1 MKQKHNLFSKTI
13 ALAMAILIAST
24 TLTGCSWF
32 SSRQDESSQEVVLEA
47 PEPDAQDPGEDIVDD
62 SEVTADEDPTI
73 QSDEEENVV
82 EEPDTTTTGSKP
94 DTTTTETTGTASGS
108 TTTTQTVVV
117 TTPQQTAAPTTTNK
131 TNSSSSSSS
140 SSNTSKTSSTTKPTG
155 TTSRQQSS
163 QNATAVYQPVGSK
176 PVEESAAKQLA
187 QPTGGAPTPK
197 KNTSY
202 PSARFSQKGTYSESK
217 VYQDG
222 YIDTGS
228 VTIANKTFVG
238 SLYIKVPSGTVTLK
252 NVDIQ
257 GTLYVHSGSDWVKL
271 YDVNASKLEVE
282 SKDTSRVF
290 ASRDTELSNVSIKS
304 ETILEEG
311 GLFSG
316 SRGFTNV
323 TVNAPK
329 GTTLTMKN
337 LALNLLTTR
346 SDCDVVYDDDT
357 IINYVYTYAP
367 TDLYGYG
374 QVNRLYCYS
383 DGVYYDAKPLY
394 IETGRGYAS
403 PSKRIYSGGSGSSDQ
418 TKKVTLYGIADQYLD
433 IGEKKI
439 VGIDHNGSSLKV
451 TTSNSSVAKVTYS
464 TAKSHITMTGV
475 KPGRATIKVTSSRT
489 GYESSTISFDIIV
502 RDNTTQTVQ
511 LSGISNKYMDEGD
524 VRYVNV
530 NTNASRITLTNSNS
544 RVAEVTA
551 DGFQL
556 KIRARNAGTTTVKV
570 TASRSGQISKSTTFK
585 VIVSGN
591 SSGSEDKVII
601 RKISDQIMNRGSER
615 IINVNTDGSSIKA
628 TSSNTSVARVST
640 RRDDTLVIEAVGTG
654 TARIT
659 VTASRRG
666 YRDATTSFYV
676 DVNGKTISAPTV
688 YMNYPN
694 GASYTNGSWSNQNI
708 TFNLTGYSSGRTAY
722 SYERP
727 AGGSSSQW
735 GNRRELANGTLTI
748 SAEGQKDYYFFTRGS
763 SGDSEATRVY
773 TVRIDKTNPVIN
785 SISAPN
791 NTLSLRVSDALSGVA
806 NVVVLDSNNT
816 RYTPV
821 YANGTYTFTPA
832 AAGNY
837 RAVVTDY
844 AGNSVTSNTYSMPG
858 TTQPDTTPPVITI
871 DSTTTAPQTWQR
883 NSFDVKFSV
892 SDSGKLKSVT
902 ADRGRLTQQTDGSY
916 ILSLDEEGQN
926 TYTITAEDESGN
938 KQTAQITYYLD
949 ETNPVIG
956 EPTVDK
962 NNEVTFTVTDRLSG
976 VVANSI
982 AAVNKSNDNDK
993 PPVTH
998 TTGDSYTFTGT
1009 AGAEYNITAMDG
1021 AGNTAQASVSIPQ
1034 DTTTTPQPPAQGTIT
1049 LSKIS
1054 VSDESGIAQSKT
1066 ISFQIEQN
1074 LQPGETLNVTV
1085 QKQGGAQLN
1094 AAATQSG
1101 NSTNYSVEVSEDG
1114 TYEVTATISKDNV
1127 VLDTK
1132 KESISV
1138 AGIDNEKPV
1147 IAVTKN
1153 EDNVVEFTVKD
1164 MNATTATFDGSA
1176 VTLKADA
1183 TPQGLV
1189 YTGTVASAAAGEHT
1203 ITATDAAGNT
1213 ATQQVTVTEK
1223 QQAPTVTVPS
1233 NTVSSADGQTATTTI
1248 TVDPHG
1254 SSVSAVE
1261 PKESGA
1267 QVTRT
1272 AENQYQFTATANG
1285 SYTVEV
1291 TTADN
1296 LSASVALQVTG
1307 IEEKTNEPPVIQLGE
1322 QQLNAAMTEVTI
1334 PVTVSDPDG
1343 NAANVKLTASGGSL
1357 TGEGGSYTF
1366 TATANGSY
1374 TFTAVDKDGN
1384 QATANAYVEKII
1396 GNIAPAIRAG
1406 QPQVSAG
1413 TATAAITA
1421 DPNGGAAITSVTG
1434 SEGCTVAPQGD
1445 GSYLL
1450 TTSANGTYT
1459 VTATN
1464 ALGKTAQTT
1473 VTVSGIDS
1481 TPPVIGE
1488 PTVSYSEDRK
1498 TATVSLS
1505 VTDEGG
1511 VASVTFAGIEMSAS
1525 GGSYQASVS
1534 QNGSYTVVAVDQA
1547 GNQQSATVQ
1556 VSGIDLT
1563 PPSIQVT
1570 SANNSWQK
1578 SQTVTFSVTDE
1589 NSGVSAVQ
1597 VTRDGAPVAYTESS
1611 GYQFIA
1617 SANGTYVIAATDKAG
1632 NQSTQSVTIT
1642 MVDATAPAA
1651 PSLTNGGKPVNAY
1664 NGKEDSVYK
1673 TDATSFAVSYQKA
1686 AEGESP
1692 VTVKAKVDSGEYTAL
1707 SADAPKVT
1715 LTAGPHTV
1723 KIKTVDAAGNE
1734 SAEVTYQISVQS
1746 KQASE
1751 QTGAEEPETS
1761 DKQQAETQEQPKEKQ
1776 PAESFADPL
1785 PQE

>member
-117 TTPQQTAAPTTTNK
+117 TTPQQTAAPTNTNK
-131 TNSSSSSSS
+131 TNSSSS
-140 SSNTSKTSSTTKPTG
+140 SSNTSKTSSTTKPIG
-155 TTSRQQSS
+155 TTSRQQCS
-163 QNATAVYQPVGSK
+163 QTGTAVYQPVGSQ
-176 PVEESAAKQLA
+176 PAAESAAQQLA

-311 GLFSG
+311 GMFSN

-374 QVNRLYCYS
+374 QINRLYCYS

-394 IETGRGYAS
+394 IETGRGYAT

-418 TKKVTLYGIADQYLD
+418 TKKVTLYDIANQYLD

-439 VGIDHNGSSLKV
+439 VGIDHNGSSLRV
-451 TTSNSSVAKVTYS
+451 TTSNASVAKVTYS

-502 RDNTTQTVQ
+502 RDDTTQTVQ

-615 IINVNTDGSSIKA
+615 IINVYTDGSSIKA
-628 TSSNTSVARVST
+628 SSSNTSVARVST
-640 RRDDTLVIEAVGTG
+640 RRDDTLIIEAVGTG

-708 TFNLTGYSSGRTAY
+708 TFTLTGYSSGRTAY

-748 SAEGQKDYYFFTRGS
+748 NAEGQKDYYFFTRGS
-763 SGDSEATRVY
+763 AGDSEATRVY
-773 TVRIDKTNPVIN
+773 TVRIDKTKP
-785 SISAPN
+785 SITETSASG
-791 NTLSLRVSDALSGVA
+791 NTLSFKVSDSLSGVA
-806 NVVVLDSNNT
+806 SVVVKNAANT
-816 RYTPV
+816 SYTPTLT
-821 YANGTYTFTPA
+821 NGTYTFSPTD
-832 AAGNY
+832 AG
-837 RAVVTDY
+837 
-844 AGNSVTSNTYSMPG
+844 
-858 TTQPDTTPPVITI
+858 
-871 DSTTTAPQTWQR
+871 
-883 NSFDVKFSV
+883 
-892 SDSGKLKSVT
+892 
-902 ADRGRLTQQTDGSY
+902 
-916 ILSLDEEGQN
+916 E
-926 TYTITAEDESGN
+926 YT
-938 KQTAQITYYLD
+938 
-949 ETNPVIG
+949 V
-956 EPTVDK
+956 
-962 NNEVTFTVTDRLSG
+962 FVTDRAGNTAQSGPYSLSG
-976 VVANSI
+976 TSKPDTEKPAITLEKVNQEGWHKAAPTVKFKVTDNSAIKEVKVNNTVLTIGADGFYAFSANEEGNPSSYQI
-982 AAVNKSNDNDK
+982 TATDASGNTVTQTVTIYLDMTVPEIEAKVDDNVKTKVIITTNDNLSGIAK
-993 PPVTH
+993 VEATAPNETPVEATKQS
-998 TTGDSYTFTGT
+998 GDSYTFTGE
-1009 AGAEYNITAMDG
+1009 AGKTYIVSVMDG
-1021 AGNTAQASVSIPQ
+1021 AGNIAQTSVSIPPEEST
-1034 DTTTTPQPPAQGTIT
+1034 DPQPPASERIT
-1049 LSKIS
+1049 LSEIS
-1054 VSDESGIAQSKT
+1054 VSNESGIAKSKT
-1066 ISFQIEQN
+1066 LSFQIEQN
-1074 LQPGETLNVTV
+1074 LQAGETLNVTV

-1101 NSTNYSVEVSEDG
+1101 NKTSYSVEVSENG
-1114 TYEVTATISKDNV
+1114 IYEVTATISKDNV
-1127 VLDTK
+1127 VLDTE

-1147 IAVTKN
+1147 ISSVEQTQEEGGARISFKVTDANAVDVLFEGT
-1153 EDNVVEFTVKD
+1153 TIAA
-1164 MNATTATFDGSA
+1164 NADGSYS
-1176 VTLKADA
+1176 VTEI
-1183 TPQGLV
+1183 P
-1189 YTGTVASAAAGEHT
+1189 AGDYT

-1213 ATQQVTVTEK
+1213 ATQKVTVTEK

-1267 QVTRT
+1267 RVTRT

-1343 NAANVKLTASGGSL
+1343 SAADVKLTASGGSL

-1374 TFTAVDKDGN
+1374 TFTAADKDGS

-1413 TATAAITA
+1413 TATAAISA

-1464 ALGKTAQTT
+1464 ELGKTAQTT
-1473 VTVSGIDS
+1473 VTVSGIDN
-1481 TPPVIGE
+1481 TPPAIGE

-1547 GNQQSATVQ
+1547 GNQQSRTVQ

-1563 PPSIQVT
+1563 PPSIQVM
-1570 SANNSWQK
+1570 SANNTWQK

-1589 NSGVSAVQ
+1589 NSGVSTVQ
-1597 VTRDGAPVAYTESS
+1597 VTKDGAPVAYTESS
-1611 GYQFIA
+1611 GYQFVA
-1617 SANGTYVIAATDKAG
+1617 AANGTYVIAATDKAG

-1651 PSLTNGGKPVNAY
+1651 PKLTNGNSAINPYNTKP
-1664 NGKEDSVYK
+1664 DSVYK

-1686 AEGESP
+1686 VEGESP
-1692 VTVKAKVDSGEYTAL
+1692 VTVKAKMDSGEYTAL

-1715 LTAGPHTV
+1715 LTAGTHTV

-1751 QTGAEEPETS
+1751 QTGTEKPETS
-1761 DKQQAETQEQPKEKQ
+1761 DKQQEETQEQPKEKQ
-1776 PAESFADPL
+1776 SAESFADPL

>member
-117 TTPQQTAAPTTTNK
+117 TTPQQTAAPTNTNK
-131 TNSSSSSSS
+131 TNSSSS

-163 QNATAVYQPVGSK
+163 QNTTAVYQPVGSK
-176 PVEESAAKQLA
+176 PVEKSAAKQLA

-282 SKDTSRVF
+282 SEDTSRVF

-311 GLFSG
+311 GMFSG

-329 GTTLTMKN
+329 GTTLTMRN

-374 QVNRLYCYS
+374 QINRLYCYS

-394 IETGRGYAS
+394 IETGRGYAT

-418 TKKVTLYGIADQYLD
+418 TKKVTLYDIANQYLD

-439 VGIDHNGSSLKV
+439 VGIDHNGSSLRV

-694 GASYTNGSWSNQNI
+694 GASYTNGSWTNQNV
-708 TFNLTGYSSGRTAY
+708 TFTLTGYSSGRTAY

-735 GNRRELANGTLTI
+735 GNRRELPDGILTI
-748 SAEGQKDYYFFTRGS
+748 RDEGQKDYYFFTRGS
-763 SGDSEATRVY
+763 AGDSEATGVY
-773 TVRIDKTNPVIN
+773 TVRIDKTKP
-785 SISAPN
+785 SITETSASG
-791 NTLSLRVSDALSGVA
+791 NTLSFKVSDSLSGVA
-806 NVVVLDSNNT
+806 SVVVKNAANT
-816 RYTPV
+816 SYTPTLT
-821 YANGTYTFTPA
+821 NGTYTFSPTD
-832 AAGNY
+832 AG
-837 RAVVTDY
+837 
-844 AGNSVTSNTYSMPG
+844 
-858 TTQPDTTPPVITI
+858 
-871 DSTTTAPQTWQR
+871 
-883 NSFDVKFSV
+883 
-892 SDSGKLKSVT
+892 
-902 ADRGRLTQQTDGSY
+902 
-916 ILSLDEEGQN
+916 E
-926 TYTITAEDESGN
+926 YT
-938 KQTAQITYYLD
+938 
-949 ETNPVIG
+949 V
-956 EPTVDK
+956 
-962 NNEVTFTVTDRLSG
+962 FVTDRAGNTAQSGPYSLSG
-976 VVANSI
+976 TSKPDTEKPAITLEKVNQEGWHKAAPTVKFKVTDNSAIKEVKVNNTVLTIGADGFYAFSANEEGNPSSYQI
-982 AAVNKSNDNDK
+982 TATDASGNTVTQTVTIYLDMTVPEIEAKVDDNVKTKVIITTNDNLSGIAK
-993 PPVTH
+993 VEATAPNETPVEATKQS
-998 TTGDSYTFTGT
+998 GDSYTFTGE
-1009 AGAEYNITAMDG
+1009 AGKTYIVSVMDG
-1021 AGNTAQASVSIPQ
+1021 AGNIAQTSVSIPPEEST
-1034 DTTTTPQPPAQGTIT
+1034 DPQPPASERIT
-1049 LSKIS
+1049 LSEIS
-1054 VSDESGIAQSKT
+1054 VSNESGIAKSKT
-1066 ISFQIEQN
+1066 LSFQIEQN
-1074 LQPGETLNVTV
+1074 LQAGETLNVTV

-1101 NSTNYSVEVSEDG
+1101 NKTSYSVEVSENG
-1114 TYEVTATISKDNV
+1114 IYEVTATISKDNV

-1138 AGIDNEKPV
+1138 TGIDNEKPV
-1147 IAVTKN
+1147 IDSVNQTEEATGARISFKVTDANAV
-1153 EDNVVEFTVKD
+1153 NVLFEGTTIAA
-1164 MNATTATFDGSA
+1164 NADGSYS
-1176 VTLKADA
+1176 VTGIPAGD
-1183 TPQGLV
+1183 
-1189 YTGTVASAAAGEHT
+1189 YTIA
-1203 ITATDAAGNT
+1203 ATDVAGNT
-1213 ATQQVTVTEK
+1213 ATQKVTVTEK

-1267 QVTRT
+1267 RVTRT

-1322 QQLNAAMTEVTI
+1322 QQLDAAMTEVTI
-1334 PVTVSDPDG
+1334 PVTASDPDG
-1343 NAANVKLTASGGSL
+1343 SAADVKLTASGGSL

-1563 PPSIQVT
+1563 PPSIQVM
-1570 SANNSWQK
+1570 SANNTWQK

-1611 GYQFIA
+1611 GYQFVA
-1617 SANGTYVIAATDKAG
+1617 AANGTYVIAATDKAG

-1642 MVDATAPAA
+1642 MVDATVPAA
-1651 PSLTNGGKPVNAY
+1651 PLLTNGGKPVNAY
-1664 NGKEDSVYK
+1664 NGKADSVYK
-1673 TDATSFAVSYQKA
+1673 TDATSFAISYQKA
-1686 AEGESP
+1686 VEGESP

-1715 LTAGPHTV
+1715 LTAGTHTV

-1734 SAEVTYQISVQS
+1734 SAEVTYQISVQT

-1751 QTGAEEPETS
+1751 QTGTEKPETF
-1761 DKQQAETQEQPKEKQ
+1761 DKQQEETQEQPKEKQ
-1776 PAESFADPL
+1776 SAESFADPL

>member
-94 DTTTTETTGTASGS
+94 DTTTTGTTGTASGS

-117 TTPQQTAAPTTTNK
+117 TTPQQTAAPTNTNK
-131 TNSSSSSSS
+131 TNS

-311 GLFSG
+311 GLFSN

-329 GTTLTMKN
+329 GTTLTMRN

-374 QVNRLYCYS
+374 QINRLYCYS

-394 IETGRGYAS
+394 IETGRGYAT

-418 TKKVTLYGIADQYLD
+418 TKKVTLYDISNQYLD

-439 VGIDHNGSSLKV
+439 VGIDHNGSSLRV
-451 TTSNSSVAKVTYS
+451 TTSNASVAKVTYS

-615 IINVNTDGSSIKA
+615 IINVYTDGSSIKA
-628 TSSNTSVARVST
+628 SSSNSSVARVST

-883 NSFDVKFSV
+883 ASFDVKFSV

-902 ADRGRLTQQTDGSY
+902 ADRGTLTQQTDGSY
-916 ILSLDEEGQN
+916 ILSLDEEGKN
-926 TYTITAEDESGN
+926 IYTVTAEDESGN

-949 ETNPVIG
+949 ETNPEINYNVNK
-956 EPTVDK
+956 ESKLV
-962 NNEVTFTVTDRLSG
+962 TVTVADRLSG
-976 VVANSI
+976 INS
-982 AAVNKSNDNDK
+982 VK
-993 PPVTH
+993 VTESGADVQLQNPS
-998 TTGDSYTFTGT
+998 TNIYTFTGE
-1009 AGAEYNITAMDG
+1009 AGKTYMVTAMDG
-1021 AGNTAQASVSIPQ
+1021 AGNTTQKDVQIPQ
-1034 DTTTTPQPPAQGTIT
+1034 DTTTTQQPPAQGTIT

-1054 VSDESGIAQSKT
+1054 VSDPDGIAQSKT

-1101 NSTNYSVEVSEDG
+1101 NSTNYSVEVSENG

-1132 KESISV
+1132 KESIPV

-1147 IAVTKN
+1147 IDSIEQTEEK
-1153 EDNVVEFTVKD
+1153 
-1164 MNATTATFDGSA
+1164 DGSKISFKVTDANA
-1176 VTLKADA
+1176 VNVLFNGTTIAANAD
-1183 TPQGLV
+1183 GSYSV
-1189 YTGTVASAAAGEHT
+1189 TGIPAGDYI

-1213 ATQQVTVTEK
+1213 ATQKVTVTEK

-1307 IEEKTNEPPVIQLGE
+1307 IQEKTNEPPVIQLGE

-1334 PVTVSDPDG
+1334 PVTASDPDG
-1343 NAANVKLTASGGSL
+1343 SAADVKLTASGGTL

-1406 QPQVSAG
+1406 QPQVSSG
-1413 TATAAITA
+1413 TATAAISA

-1464 ALGKTAQTT
+1464 ELGKTAQTT

-1481 TPPVIGE
+1481 TPPAIGE
-1488 PTVSYSEDRK
+1488 PTVSYSKDRK

-1525 GGSYQASVS
+1525 GGSYQALVS

-1570 SANNSWQK
+1570 SANDTWQK

-1651 PSLTNGGKPVNAY
+1651 PKLTNGNSAINPYNTKP
-1664 NGKEDSVYK
+1664 DSVYK

-1715 LTAGPHTV
+1715 LTAGTHTV

-1734 SAEVTYQISVQS
+1734 SAEVTYQISVQT
-1746 KQASE
+1746 KQAE
-1751 QTGAEEPETS
+1751 GEKPETGLPETEKPETL
-1761 DKQQAETQEQPKEKQ
+1761 DQQSSGETQDQGKEKQ
-1776 PAESFADPL
+1776 SAESFADPL

>member
-94 DTTTTETTGTASGS
+94 DTTTTGTTGTASGS

-117 TTPQQTAAPTTTNK
+117 TTPQQTAAPTNTNK
-131 TNSSSSSSS
+131 TNS

-163 QNATAVYQPVGSK
+163 QNTTAVYQPVGSK

-311 GLFSG
+311 GLFSN

-329 GTTLTMKN
+329 GTTLTMRN

-374 QVNRLYCYS
+374 QINRLYCYS

-394 IETGRGYAS
+394 IETGRGYAT

-418 TKKVTLYGIADQYLD
+418 TKKVTLYDIANQYLD

-439 VGIDHNGSSLKV
+439 VGIDHNGSSLRV
-451 TTSNSSVAKVTYS
+451 TTSNASVAKVTYS

-502 RDNTTQTVQ
+502 RDDTTQTVQ

-530 NTNASRITLTNSNS
+530 NTNASSITLTNSNS

-601 RKISDQIMNRGSER
+601 RKISDQIMNRGNER

-628 TSSNTSVARVST
+628 TSSNSSVARVST

-708 TFNLTGYSSGRTAY
+708 TFTLTGYSSGRTAY

-735 GNRRELANGTLTI
+735 GSRRELANGTLTI

-763 SGDSEATRVY
+763 SGDSEATGVY

-858 TTQPDTTPPVITI
+858 TTQPDTDKPVITLESVNQSSWHK
-871 DSTTTAPQTWQR
+871 DAPI
-883 NSFDVKFSV
+883 VKFKVTDNGAIKEVKVNNTTLTVGADGFYAFSANEEGNPASYQITATDANGNTATQQV
-892 SDSGKLKSVT
+892 TIYLDMTVPTVTAKVDDNNQTKVIITATDTLSSIAKVEANATDGTPASVT
-902 ADRGRLTQQTDGSY
+902 KETNG
-916 ILSLDEEGQN
+916 
-926 TYTITAEDESGN
+926 TYTFI
-938 KQTAQITYYLD
+938 
-949 ETNPVIG
+949 
-956 EPTVDK
+956 
-962 NNEVTFTVTDRLSG
+962 
-976 VVANSI
+976 
-982 AAVNKSNDNDK
+982 
-993 PPVTH
+993 
-998 TTGDSYTFTGT
+998 GT

-1132 KESISV
+1132 KESIPV

-1147 IAVTKN
+1147 ITVTKN
-1153 EDNVVEFTVKD
+1153 EDGAVEFTVKD

-1176 VTLKADA
+1176 VTLKTDA
-1183 TPQGLV
+1183 TSQGLV

-1307 IEEKTNEPPVIQLGE
+1307 IQEKTNEPPVIQLGE

-1334 PVTVSDPDG
+1334 PVTASDPDG
-1343 NAANVKLTASGGSL
+1343 SAADVKLTASGGTL

-1534 QNGSYTVVAVDQA
+1534 QNGSYTVVAVDQV

-1563 PPSIQVT
+1563 PPSIQVM
-1570 SANNSWQK
+1570 SANNTWQK

-1597 VTRDGAPVAYTESS
+1597 VTKDGAPVAYTESS
-1611 GYQFIA
+1611 GYQFVA
-1617 SANGTYVIAATDKAG
+1617 AANGTYVIAATDKAG

-1651 PSLTNGGKPVNAY
+1651 PLLTNGGKPVNAY
-1664 NGKEDSVYK
+1664 NGKADSVYK

-1715 LTAGPHTV
+1715 LTAGTHTV

-1734 SAEVTYQISVQS
+1734 SAEVTYQISVQT

-1751 QTGAEEPETS
+1751 QTGTEKPETF
-1761 DKQQAETQEQPKEKQ
+1761 DKQQEETQEQPKEKQ
-1776 PAESFADPL
+1776 SAESFADPL

>member
-117 TTPQQTAAPTTTNK
+117 TTPQQTAAPTNTNK
-131 TNSSSSSSS
+131 TNSSSS

-163 QNATAVYQPVGSK
+163 QNTTAVYQPVGSK
-176 PVEESAAKQLA
+176 PVEKSAAKQLA

-282 SKDTSRVF
+282 SEDTSRVF

-311 GLFSG
+311 GLFSN

-357 IINYVYTYAP
+357 IINYVYNYAP

-374 QVNRLYCYS
+374 QINRLYCYS

-394 IETGRGYAS
+394 IETGRGYAT

-418 TKKVTLYGIADQYLD
+418 TKKVTLYDIANQYLD

-439 VGIDHNGSSLKV
+439 VGIDHNGSSLRV
-451 TTSNSSVAKVTYS
+451 TTSNASVAKVTYS

-615 IINVNTDGSSIKA
+615 IINVYTDGSSIKA
-628 TSSNTSVARVST
+628 SSSNSSVARVST
-640 RRDDTLVIEAVGTG
+640 RRDDTLIIEAVGTG

-708 TFNLTGYSSGRTAY
+708 TFTLTGYSSGRTAY

-763 SGDSEATRVY
+763 AGDSEATRVY
-773 TVRIDKTNPVIN
+773 TVRIDKTKPVID
-785 SISAPN
+785 SASVQN

-858 TTQPDTTPPVITI
+858 TTQPDTDKPVITLESVNQSSWHKDAPI
-871 DSTTTAPQTWQR
+871 VKFKVTDNSAIKEVKVNNTVLTIGADGFYAFSANEEGNPSSYQITATDASGNTATQTVTIYLDMTVPEIEAKVDDNVKTKVIITTNDNLSGIAKVEATAPNETPVEATKQ
-883 NSFDVKFSV
+883 
-892 SDSGKLKSVT
+892 SGDT
-902 ADRGRLTQQTDGSY
+902 
-916 ILSLDEEGQN
+916 
-926 TYTITAEDESGN
+926 
-938 KQTAQITYYLD
+938 
-949 ETNPVIG
+949 
-956 EPTVDK
+956 
-962 NNEVTFTVTDRLSG
+962 
-976 VVANSI
+976 
-982 AAVNKSNDNDK
+982 
-993 PPVTH
+993 
-998 TTGDSYTFTGT
+998 YTFTGT
-1009 AGAEYNITAMDG
+1009 AGAEYSITVMDG
-1021 AGNTAQASVSIPQ
+1021 AGNIAQTSVSIPPEEST
-1034 DTTTTPQPPAQGTIT
+1034 DPQPPASERIT
-1049 LSKIS
+1049 LSEIS
-1054 VSDESGIAQSKT
+1054 VSNESGIAQSKT

-1101 NSTNYSVEVSEDG
+1101 NMTNYSVEVSENG

-1132 KESISV
+1132 KESVSV
-1138 AGIDNEKPV
+1138 TGIDNEKPV
-1147 IAVTKN
+1147 ISSVEQTQEEGGARISFKVTDANAV
-1153 EDNVVEFTVKD
+1153 NVLFEGTTIAA
-1164 MNATTATFDGSA
+1164 NADGSYS
-1176 VTLKADA
+1176 VTGI
-1183 TPQGLV
+1183 P
-1189 YTGTVASAAAGEHT
+1189 AGDYT

-1213 ATQQVTVTEK
+1213 ATQQVTIAEK
-1223 QQAPTVTVPS
+1223 QQPPTVTVPS

-1307 IEEKTNEPPVIQLGE
+1307 IQEKTNEPPVIQLGE
-1322 QQLNAAMTEVTI
+1322 QQLNAAMTEVAI

-1343 NAANVKLTASGGSL
+1343 SAADVKLTASGGSL

-1570 SANNSWQK
+1570 SANDTWQK

-1611 GYQFIA
+1611 GYQFVA
-1617 SANGTYVIAATDKAG
+1617 AANGTYVIAATDKAG

-1715 LTAGPHTV
+1715 LTAGTHTV

-1734 SAEVTYQISVQS
+1734 SAEVTYQISVQT

-1751 QTGAEEPETS
+1751 QTGTEKPETS
-1761 DKQQAETQEQPKEKQ
+1761 DKQQEETQEQPKEKQ
-1776 PAESFADPL
+1776 SAESFADPL

>member
-117 TTPQQTAAPTTTNK
+117 TTPQQTAAPTNTNK
-131 TNSSSSSSS
+131 TNSSSS

-163 QNATAVYQPVGSK
+163 QNTTAVYQPVGSK
-176 PVEESAAKQLA
+176 PVEKSAAKQLA

-311 GLFSG
+311 GMFSN

-357 IINYVYTYAP
+357 IINYVYTYSP

-374 QVNRLYCYS
+374 QINRLYCYS

-403 PSKRIYSGGSGSSDQ
+403 PSKRVYSNGSGSGSSSQ

-439 VGIDHNGSSLKV
+439 VGIDHNGSSLRV
-451 TTSNSSVAKVTYS
+451 TTSNASVAKVTYS

-615 IINVNTDGSSIKA
+615 IINVYTDGSSIKA
-628 TSSNTSVARVST
+628 SSSNTSVARVST
-640 RRDDTLVIEAVGTG
+640 RRDDTLIIEAVGTG

-708 TFNLTGYSSGRTAY
+708 TFTLTGYSSGRTAY

-735 GNRRELANGTLTI
+735 GSRRELANGTLTI

-763 SGDSEATRVY
+763 AGDSEATRVY
-773 TVRIDKTNPVIN
+773 TVRIDKTKPVID
-785 SISAPN
+785 SASVQN

-844 AGNSVTSNTYSMPG
+844 AGNSVTIGPYSLQNPG
-858 TTQPDTTPPVITI
+858 NPDHTPPVINI
-871 DSTTTAPQTWQR
+871 SQNVDQTKWQKA
-883 NSFDVKFSV
+883 DGEVKFTV
-892 SDSGKLKSVT
+892 TDSSPIQSVT
-902 ADRGRLTQQTDGSY
+902 VDQGNLKQEEDGSY
-916 ILSLDEEGQN
+916 TLKLSLEGKN
-926 TYTITAEDESGN
+926 VYTIKATDAIDNYAVTS
-938 KQTAQITYYLD
+938 ITYYLD
-949 ETNPVIG
+949 KTNPAIG
-956 EPTVDK
+956 EMAVDE
-962 NNEVTFTVTDRLSG
+962 NEVTFTVTDSLSG
-976 VVANSI
+976 IVTNSI
-982 AAVNKSNDNDK
+982 TAVNKADSNDKKD
-993 PPVTH
+993 VTS
-998 TTGDSYTFTGT
+998 TTGDRYTFTGE
-1009 AGAEYNITAMDG
+1009 AGKTYMVTAMDG

-1034 DTTTTPQPPAQGTIT
+1034 DTTTTPQLPAQGTIA

-1085 QKQGGAQLN
+1085 QKQGGAKLN

-1101 NSTNYSVEVSEDG
+1101 NSTNYSVEVSENG

-1127 VLDTK
+1127 VLDTE
-1132 KESISV
+1132 KESVSV

-1147 IAVTKN
+1147 ISSVEQTQEEGGARISFKVTDANAV
-1153 EDNVVEFTVKD
+1153 NVLFEGTTIAA
-1164 MNATTATFDGSA
+1164 NADGSYS
-1176 VTLKADA
+1176 VTGI
-1183 TPQGLV
+1183 P
-1189 YTGTVASAAAGEHT
+1189 AGDYT

-1213 ATQQVTVTEK
+1213 ATQQVTVAEK
-1223 QQAPTVTVPS
+1223 QQPPTVTVPS

-1307 IEEKTNEPPVIQLGE
+1307 IQEKTNEPPVIQLGE
-1322 QQLNAAMTEVTI
+1322 QQLDAAMTEVAI

-1343 NAANVKLTASGGSL
+1343 NAADVKLTASGGTL

-1473 VTVSGIDS
+1473 VTVSGIDN
-1481 TPPVIGE
+1481 TPPAIGE

-1534 QNGSYTVVAVDQA
+1534 KNGSYIVVAVDQA

-1570 SANNSWQK
+1570 SANNTWQK

-1589 NSGVSAVQ
+1589 NSGVSTVQ
-1597 VTRDGAPVAYTESS
+1597 VTKDGAPVAYTESS

-1651 PSLTNGGKPVNAY
+1651 PKLTNGNSAINPYNTKP
-1664 NGKEDSVYK
+1664 DSVYK
-1673 TDATSFAVSYQKA
+1673 TDATSFAISYQKA
-1686 AEGESP
+1686 VEGESP

-1715 LTAGPHTV
+1715 LTAGTHTV

-1734 SAEVTYQISVQS
+1734 SAEVTYQISVQT

-1751 QTGAEEPETS
+1751 QTGTEKPETS
-1761 DKQQAETQEQPKEKQ
+1761 DKQQEETQEQPKEKQ
-1776 PAESFADPL
+1776 PADSFADPL

>member
-94 DTTTTETTGTASGS
+94 DTTTTGTTGTASGS

-117 TTPQQTAAPTTTNK
+117 TTPQQTAAPTNTNK
-131 TNSSSSSSS
+131 TNS

-163 QNATAVYQPVGSK
+163 QNTTAVYQPVGSK
-176 PVEESAAKQLA
+176 PVEKSAAKQLA

-311 GLFSG
+311 GMFSG

-329 GTTLTMKN
+329 GTTLTMRN

-374 QVNRLYCYS
+374 QINRLYCYS
-383 DGVYYDAKPLY
+383 NGVYYDAKPLY
-394 IETGRGYAS
+394 IETGRGYAT

-418 TKKVTLYGIADQYLD
+418 TKKVTLYDIANQYLD

-439 VGIDHNGSSLKV
+439 VGIDHNGSSLRV
-451 TTSNSSVAKVTYS
+451 TTSNASVAKVTYS

-615 IINVNTDGSSIKA
+615 IINVYTDGSSIKA
-628 TSSNTSVARVST
+628 SSSNTSVARVST
-640 RRDDTLVIEAVGTG
+640 RRDDTLIIEAVGTG

-708 TFNLTGYSSGRTAY
+708 TFTLTGYSSGRTAY

-763 SGDSEATRVY
+763 AGDSEATRVY
-773 TVRIDKTNPVIN
+773 TVRIDKTKPVID
-785 SISAPN
+785 SASVQN

-883 NSFDVKFSV
+883 ASFDVKFSV

-949 ETNPVIG
+949 ETNPEINYNVNK
-956 EPTVDK
+956 ESKLV
-962 NNEVTFTVTDRLSG
+962 TVTVADRLSG
-976 VVANSI
+976 INS
-982 AAVNKSNDNDK
+982 VK
-993 PPVTH
+993 VTESGADVQLQNPS
-998 TTGDSYTFTGT
+998 TNIYTFTGE
-1009 AGAEYNITAMDG
+1009 AGKTYMVTAMDG
-1021 AGNTAQASVSIPQ
+1021 AGNTTQKDVQIPQ

-1054 VSDESGIAQSKT
+1054 VSDPDGIAKSKT

-1101 NSTNYSVEVSEDG
+1101 NSTNYSVEVSENG

-1138 AGIDNEKPV
+1138 TGIDNEKPV
-1147 IAVTKN
+1147 IDSIEQTEEK
-1153 EDNVVEFTVKD
+1153 
-1164 MNATTATFDGSA
+1164 DGSKISFKVTDANA
-1176 VTLKADA
+1176 VNVLFNGTTIAANAD
-1183 TPQGLV
+1183 GSYSV
-1189 YTGTVASAAAGEHT
+1189 TGIPAGDYT

-1213 ATQQVTVTEK
+1213 ATQQVTVAEK

-1343 NAANVKLTASGGSL
+1343 NAADVKLTASGGSL

-1563 PPSIQVT
+1563 PPSIQVM
-1570 SANNSWQK
+1570 SANNTWQK

-1589 NSGVSAVQ
+1589 NSGVSTVQ
-1597 VTRDGAPVAYTESS
+1597 VTKDGAPVAYTESS
-1611 GYQFIA
+1611 GYQFVA
-1617 SANGTYVIAATDKAG
+1617 AANGTYVIAATDKAG

-1715 LTAGPHTV
+1715 LTAGTHTV

-1734 SAEVTYQISVQS
+1734 SAEVTYQISVQT

-1751 QTGAEEPETS
+1751 QTGTEKPETS
-1761 DKQQAETQEQPKEKQ
+1761 DKQQEETQEQPKEKQ
-1776 PAESFADPL
+1776 SAESFADPL

>member
-94 DTTTTETTGTASGS
+94 ETTTTGTTGTASGS

-117 TTPQQTAAPTTTNK
+117 TTPQQTAAPTNTNK
-131 TNSSSSSSS
+131 TNS

-163 QNATAVYQPVGSK
+163 QNTTAVYQPVGSK
-176 PVEESAAKQLA
+176 PVEKSAAKQLA

-311 GLFSG
+311 GMFSG

-329 GTTLTMKN
+329 GTTLTMRN

-374 QVNRLYCYS
+374 QINRLYCYS
-383 DGVYYDAKPLY
+383 NGVYYDAKPLY
-394 IETGRGYAS
+394 IETGRGYAT

-418 TKKVTLYGIADQYLD
+418 TKKVTLYDIANQYLD

-439 VGIDHNGSSLKV
+439 VGIDHNGSSLRV
-451 TTSNSSVAKVTYS
+451 TTSNASVAKVTYS

-502 RDNTTQTVQ
+502 RDDTTQTVQ

-585 VIVSGN
+585 VIVSGD

-601 RKISDQIMNRGSER
+601 RRISDQIMNRGSER

-628 TSSNTSVARVST
+628 SSSNTSVARVST
-640 RRDDTLVIEAVGTG
+640 RRDDTVIIEAVGTG

-666 YRDATTSFYV
+666 YRDAITSFYV

-688 YMNYPN
+688 YMNYQ
-694 GASYTNGSWSNQNI
+694 GGGSYPEGSWTNQNV
-708 TFNLTGYSSGRTAY
+708 TFTLTGYSSGRTAY

-735 GNRRELANGTLTI
+735 GNRRELPDGILTI
-748 SAEGQKDYYFFTRGS
+748 RDEGQKDYYFFTRGS
-763 SGDSEATRVY
+763 AGDSEATGVY
-773 TVRIDKTNPVIN
+773 TVRIDKTKP
-785 SISAPN
+785 SITETSASG
-791 NTLSLRVSDALSGVA
+791 NTLSFKVSDSLSGVA
-806 NVVVLDSNNT
+806 SVVVKNAANT
-816 RYTPV
+816 SYTPTLT
-821 YANGTYTFTPA
+821 NGTYTFSPTD
-832 AAGNY
+832 AG
-837 RAVVTDY
+837 
-844 AGNSVTSNTYSMPG
+844 
-858 TTQPDTTPPVITI
+858 
-871 DSTTTAPQTWQR
+871 
-883 NSFDVKFSV
+883 
-892 SDSGKLKSVT
+892 
-902 ADRGRLTQQTDGSY
+902 
-916 ILSLDEEGQN
+916 E
-926 TYTITAEDESGN
+926 YT
-938 KQTAQITYYLD
+938 
-949 ETNPVIG
+949 V
-956 EPTVDK
+956 
-962 NNEVTFTVTDRLSG
+962 FVTDRAGNTAQSGPYSLSG
-976 VVANSI
+976 TSKPDTEKPAITLEKVNQEGWHKAAPTVKFKVTDNSAIKEVKVNNTVLTIGADGFYAFSANEEGNPSSYQI
-982 AAVNKSNDNDK
+982 TATDASGNTVTQTVTIYLDMTVPEIEAKVDDNVKTKVIITTNDNLSGIAK
-993 PPVTH
+993 VEATAPNETPVEATKQS
-998 TTGDSYTFTGT
+998 GDSYTFTGE
-1009 AGAEYNITAMDG
+1009 AGKTYIVSVMDG
-1021 AGNTAQASVSIPQ
+1021 AGNIAQTSVSIPPEEST
-1034 DTTTTPQPPAQGTIT
+1034 DPQPPASERIT
-1049 LSKIS
+1049 LSEIS
-1054 VSDESGIAQSKT
+1054 VSNESGIAKSKT
-1066 ISFQIEQN
+1066 LSFQIEQN
-1074 LQPGETLNVTV
+1074 LQAGETLNVTV

-1101 NSTNYSVEVSEDG
+1101 NKTSYSVEVSENG
-1114 TYEVTATISKDNV
+1114 IYEVTATISKDNV

-1138 AGIDNEKPV
+1138 TGIDNEKPV
-1147 IAVTKN
+1147 IDSVNQTEEATGARISFKVTDANAV
-1153 EDNVVEFTVKD
+1153 NVLFEGTTIAA
-1164 MNATTATFDGSA
+1164 NADGSYS
-1176 VTLKADA
+1176 VTGIPAGD
-1183 TPQGLV
+1183 
-1189 YTGTVASAAAGEHT
+1189 YTIA
-1203 ITATDAAGNT
+1203 ATDVAGNT
-1213 ATQQVTVTEK
+1213 ATQKVTVTEK

-1267 QVTRT
+1267 RVTRT

-1343 NAANVKLTASGGSL
+1343 SAADVKLTASGGTL

-1374 TFTAVDKDGN
+1374 IFTAADKDGN

-1413 TATAAITA
+1413 TATAIITA

-1464 ALGKTAQTT
+1464 ELGKTAQTT
-1473 VTVSGIDS
+1473 VTVSGIDN

-1488 PTVSYSEDRK
+1488 PAVSYSKDRK

-1547 GNQQSATVQ
+1547 GNQQSRTVQ

-1563 PPSIQVT
+1563 PPSIQVM
-1570 SANNSWQK
+1570 SANNTWQK

-1589 NSGVSAVQ
+1589 NSGVSTVQ
-1597 VTRDGAPVAYTESS
+1597 VTKDGAPVAYTESS
-1611 GYQFIA
+1611 GYQFVA
-1617 SANGTYVIAATDKAG
+1617 AANGTYVIAATDKAG
-1632 NQSTQSVTIT
+1632 NQSTQSATIT

-1651 PSLTNGGKPVNAY
+1651 PKLTNGNSAINPYNTKP
-1664 NGKEDSVYK
+1664 DSVYK
-1673 TDATSFAVSYQKA
+1673 TDATSFSVSYQKA

-1715 LTAGPHTV
+1715 LTAGTHTV
-1723 KIKTVDAAGNE
+1723 KIKTVDVAGNE
-1734 SAEVTYQISVQS
+1734 SAEVTYQISVQT

-1751 QTGAEEPETS
+1751 QTGTEKPETS
-1761 DKQQAETQEQPKEKQ
+1761 DKQQEETQEQPKEKQ
-1776 PAESFADPL
+1776 PADSFADPL

>member
-117 TTPQQTAAPTTTNK
+117 TTPQQTAAPTNTNK
-131 TNSSSSSSS
+131 TNSSSS

-163 QNATAVYQPVGSK
+163 QNTTAVYQPVGSK
-176 PVEESAAKQLA
+176 PVEKSAAKQLA

-311 GLFSG
+311 GMFSS

-329 GTTLTMKN
+329 GTTLTMRN

-374 QVNRLYCYS
+374 QINRLYCYS

-394 IETGRGYAS
+394 IETGRGYAT
-403 PSKRIYSGGSGSSDQ
+403 PSKRIYSGGSVSSDQ
-418 TKKVTLYGIADQYLD
+418 TKKVTLYDIANQYLD

-439 VGIDHNGSSLKV
+439 VGIDHNGSSLRV
-451 TTSNSSVAKVTYS
+451 TTSNASVAKVTYS

-502 RDNTTQTVQ
+502 RDDTTQTVQ

-628 TSSNTSVARVST
+628 SSSNTSVARVST
-640 RRDDTLVIEAVGTG
+640 RRDDTLIIEAVGTG

-763 SGDSEATRVY
+763 AGDSEATRVY
-773 TVRIDKTNPVIN
+773 TVRIDKTKPVID
-785 SISAPN
+785 SASVQN

-883 NSFDVKFSV
+883 ASFDVKFSV

-902 ADRGRLTQQTDGSY
+902 ADRGTLTQQTDGSY
-916 ILSLDEEGQN
+916 ILRLDEEGKN
-926 TYTITAEDESGN
+926 IYTVTAEDESGN

-949 ETNPVIG
+949 ETNPEINYNVNK
-956 EPTVDK
+956 ESKLV
-962 NNEVTFTVTDRLSG
+962 TVTVADRLSG
-976 VVANSI
+976 INS
-982 AAVNKSNDNDK
+982 VK
-993 PPVTH
+993 VTESGADVQLQNPS
-998 TTGDSYTFTGT
+998 TNIYTFTGE
-1009 AGAEYNITAMDG
+1009 AGKTYTVSVMDG
-1021 AGNTAQASVSIPQ
+1021 AGNTTQKDVQIPQ

-1138 AGIDNEKPV
+1138 TGIDNEKPV
-1147 IAVTKN
+1147 IDSIEQTEEK
-1153 EDNVVEFTVKD
+1153 
-1164 MNATTATFDGSA
+1164 DGSKISFKVTDANA
-1176 VTLKADA
+1176 VNVLFNGTTIAANADGSYSVTGIPA
-1183 TPQGLV
+1183 GD
-1189 YTGTVASAAAGEHT
+1189 YTIA
-1203 ITATDAAGNT
+1203 ATDAAGNT
-1213 ATQQVTVTEK
+1213 ATQKVTVTEK

-1322 QQLNAAMTEVTI
+1322 QQLDAAMTEVTI

-1343 NAANVKLTASGGSL
+1343 SAADVKLTASGGSL

-1563 PPSIQVT
+1563 PPSIQVM
-1570 SANNSWQK
+1570 SANNTWQK

-1589 NSGVSAVQ
+1589 NSGVSTVQ
-1597 VTRDGAPVAYTESS
+1597 VTKDGAPVAYTESS
-1611 GYQFIA
+1611 GYQFVA
-1617 SANGTYVIAATDKAG
+1617 AANGTYVIAATDKAG

-1651 PSLTNGGKPVNAY
+1651 PLLTNGGKPVNAY
-1664 NGKEDSVYK
+1664 NGKADSVYK

-1715 LTAGPHTV
+1715 LTAGTHTV

-1734 SAEVTYQISVQS
+1734 SAEVTYQISVQT

-1751 QTGAEEPETS
+1751 QTGTEKPETS
-1761 DKQQAETQEQPKEKQ
+1761 DKQQEETQEQPKEKQ
-1776 PAESFADPL
+1776 SAESFADPL

>member
-117 TTPQQTAAPTTTNK
+117 TTPQQTAAPTNTNK
-131 TNSSSSSSS
+131 TNSSSS
-140 SSNTSKTSSTTKPTG
+140 SSNTSKTSSATKPTG

-163 QNATAVYQPVGSK
+163 QNTTAVYQPVGSK

-311 GLFSG
+311 GLFSN

-329 GTTLTMKN
+329 GTTLTMRN

-374 QVNRLYCYS
+374 QINRLYCYS
-383 DGVYYDAKPLY
+383 NGVYYDAKPLY
-394 IETGRGYAS
+394 IETGRGYAT

-418 TKKVTLYGIADQYLD
+418 TKKVTLYDIANQYLD

-439 VGIDHNGSSLKV
+439 VGIDHNGSSLRV
-451 TTSNSSVAKVTYS
+451 TTSNASVAKVTYS

-502 RDNTTQTVQ
+502 RDDTTQTVQ

-530 NTNASRITLTNSNS
+530 NTNASSITLTNSNS

-628 TSSNTSVARVST
+628 SSSNTSVARVST
-640 RRDDTLVIEAVGTG
+640 RRDDTLIIEAVGTG

-708 TFNLTGYSSGRTAY
+708 TFTLTGYSSGRTAY

-763 SGDSEATRVY
+763 AGDSEATRVY
-773 TVRIDKTNPVIN
+773 TVRIDKTNPVID

-832 AAGNY
+832 AAGYY

-844 AGNSVTSNTYSMPG
+844 AGNSVTIGPYSLQNPG
-858 TTQPDTTPPVITI
+858 NPDHTPPVINI
-871 DSTTTAPQTWQR
+871 SQNVDQTKWQKA
-883 NSFDVKFSV
+883 DGEVKFTV
-892 SDSGKLKSVT
+892 TDSSPIQSVT
-902 ADRGRLTQQTDGSY
+902 VDQGNLKQEEDGSY
-916 ILSLDEEGQN
+916 TLKLSLEGKN
-926 TYTITAEDESGN
+926 VYTIKATDAIDNYAVTS
-938 KQTAQITYYLD
+938 ITYYLD
-949 ETNPVIG
+949 KTNPAIG
-956 EPTVDK
+956 EMTVDE
-962 NNEVTFTVTDRLSG
+962 NEVTFTVTDSLSG
-976 VVANSI
+976 IVTNSI
-982 AAVNKSNDNDK
+982 TAVNKADSNDKKD
-993 PPVTH
+993 VTS
-998 TTGDSYTFTGT
+998 TTGDRYTFTGE
-1009 AGAEYNITAMDG
+1009 AGKTYMVTAMDG

-1034 DTTTTPQPPAQGTIT
+1034 DTTTTPQPPAQGTIA

-1085 QKQGGAQLN
+1085 QKQGGAKLN

-1101 NSTNYSVEVSEDG
+1101 NSTNYSVEVSENG

-1127 VLDTK
+1127 VLDTE
-1132 KESISV
+1132 KESVSV

-1164 MNATTATFDGSA
+1164 MNATTVTFDGGA
-1176 VTLKADA
+1176 VTLKAD
-1183 TPQGLV
+1183 TTSQGIV

-1213 ATQQVTVTEK
+1213 ATQQVTVAEK
-1223 QQAPTVTVPS
+1223 QQPPTVTVPS
-1233 NTVSSADGQTATTTI
+1233 NTVSSADGKTATTTI

-1307 IEEKTNEPPVIQLGE
+1307 IQEKTNEPPVIQLGE

-1563 PPSIQVT
+1563 PPSIQVM
-1570 SANNSWQK
+1570 SANNTWQK

-1597 VTRDGAPVAYTESS
+1597 VTKDGAPVAYTESS
-1611 GYQFIA
+1611 GYQFVA
-1617 SANGTYVIAATDKAG
+1617 AANGTYVIAATDKAG

-1651 PSLTNGGKPVNAY
+1651 PLLTNGGKPVNAY
-1664 NGKEDSVYK
+1664 NGKEDSIYK

-1715 LTAGPHTV
+1715 LTAGTHTV

-1734 SAEVTYQISVQS
+1734 SAEVTYQISVQT

-1751 QTGAEEPETS
+1751 QTGTEKPETS
-1761 DKQQAETQEQPKEKQ
+1761 DKQQEETQEQPKEKQ
-1776 PAESFADPL
+1776 SAESFADPL

>member
-94 DTTTTETTGTASGS
+94 DTTTTGTTGTASGS

-117 TTPQQTAAPTTTNK
+117 TTPQQTAAPTNTNK
-131 TNSSSSSSS
+131 TNSSSS

-163 QNATAVYQPVGSK
+163 QNTTAVYQPVGSK
-176 PVEESAAKQLA
+176 PVEKSAAKQLA

-311 GLFSG
+311 GLFSN

-329 GTTLTMKN
+329 GTTLTMRN

-357 IINYVYTYAP
+357 IINYVYNYAP

-374 QVNRLYCYS
+374 QINRLYCYS
-383 DGVYYDAKPLY
+383 NGVYYDAKPLY
-394 IETGRGYAS
+394 IETGRGYAT

-418 TKKVTLYGIADQYLD
+418 TKKVTLYDIANQYLD

-439 VGIDHNGSSLKV
+439 VGIDHNGSSLRV
-451 TTSNSSVAKVTYS
+451 TTSNASVAKVTYS

-502 RDNTTQTVQ
+502 RDDTTQTVQ

-530 NTNASRITLTNSNS
+530 NTNASSITLTNSNS

-601 RKISDQIMNRGSER
+601 RKISDQIMNRGNER

-628 TSSNTSVARVST
+628 SSSNTSVARVST
-640 RRDDTLVIEAVGTG
+640 RRDDTLIIEAVGTG

-708 TFNLTGYSSGRTAY
+708 TFTLTGYSSGRTAY

-763 SGDSEATRVY
+763 AGDSEATRVY
-773 TVRIDKTNPVIN
+773 TVRIDKTKPVID
-785 SISAPN
+785 SASVQN

-821 YANGTYTFTPA
+821 YTNGTYTFTPA
-832 AAGNY
+832 ATGNY
-837 RAVVTDY
+837 RVVVTDY
-844 AGNSVTSNTYSMPG
+844 AGNSVTIGPYSLQNPG
-858 TTQPDTTPPVITI
+858 NPDHTPPVINI
-871 DSTTTAPQTWQR
+871 SQNVDQTKWQKA
-883 NSFDVKFSV
+883 DGEVKFTV
-892 SDSGKLKSVT
+892 TDSSPIQSVT
-902 ADRGRLTQQTDGSY
+902 VDQGNLKQEEDGSY
-916 ILSLDEEGQN
+916 TLKLSLEGKN
-926 TYTITAEDESGN
+926 VYTIKATDAIDNYAVTS
-938 KQTAQITYYLD
+938 ITYYLD
-949 ETNPVIG
+949 KTNPAIG
-956 EPTVDK
+956 EMTVDE
-962 NNEVTFTVTDRLSG
+962 NEVTFTVTDSLSG
-976 VVANSI
+976 IVTNSI
-982 AAVNKSNDNDK
+982 TAVNKADSNDKKD
-993 PPVTH
+993 VTS
-998 TTGDSYTFTGT
+998 TTGDRYTFTGE
-1009 AGAEYNITAMDG
+1009 AGKTYMVTAMDG

-1034 DTTTTPQPPAQGTIT
+1034 DTTTTPQPPAQGTIA

-1085 QKQGGAQLN
+1085 QKQGGAKLN

-1101 NSTNYSVEVSEDG
+1101 NSTNYSVEVSENG

-1127 VLDTK
+1127 VLDTE
-1132 KESISV
+1132 KESVSV

-1164 MNATTATFDGSA
+1164 MNATTVTFDGGA
-1176 VTLKADA
+1176 VTLKAD
-1183 TPQGLV
+1183 TTSQGIV

-1213 ATQQVTVTEK
+1213 ATQQVTVAEK
-1223 QQAPTVTVPS
+1223 QQPPTVTVPS

-1267 QVTRT
+1267 RVTRT

-1343 NAANVKLTASGGSL
+1343 SAADVKLTASGGTL

-1406 QPQVSAG
+1406 QPQVSSG
-1413 TATAAITA
+1413 TATTAITA

-1464 ALGKTAQTT
+1464 ELGKTAQTT

-1481 TPPVIGE
+1481 TPPAIGE

-1563 PPSIQVT
+1563 PPSIQVM
-1570 SANNSWQK
+1570 SANNTWQK

-1589 NSGVSAVQ
+1589 NSGVSTVQ
-1597 VTRDGAPVAYTESS
+1597 VTKDGAPVAYTESS

-1651 PSLTNGGKPVNAY
+1651 PLLTNGGKPVNAY
-1664 NGKEDSVYK
+1664 NGKADSVYK
-1673 TDATSFAVSYQKA
+1673 TDATSFAISYQKA

-1707 SADAPKVT
+1707 SAEAPKVT
-1715 LTAGPHTV
+1715 LTAGTHTV

-1734 SAEVTYQISVQS
+1734 SAEVTYQISVQT

-1751 QTGAEEPETS
+1751 QTGTEKPETS
-1761 DKQQAETQEQPKEKQ
+1761 DKQQEETQEQPKEKQ

>member
-117 TTPQQTAAPTTTNK
+117 TTPQQTAAPTNTNK
-131 TNSSSSSSS
+131 TNSSSS

-163 QNATAVYQPVGSK
+163 QNTTAVYQPVGSK
-176 PVEESAAKQLA
+176 PVEKSAAKQLA

-311 GLFSG
+311 GLFSN

-374 QVNRLYCYS
+374 QINRLYCYS
-383 DGVYYDAKPLY
+383 NGVYYDAKPLY
-394 IETGRGYAS
+394 IETGRGYAT

-418 TKKVTLYGIADQYLD
+418 TKKVTLYDIANQYLD

-439 VGIDHNGSSLKV
+439 VGIDHNGSSLRV
-451 TTSNSSVAKVTYS
+451 TTSNASVAKVTYS

-502 RDNTTQTVQ
+502 RDDTTQTVQ

-530 NTNASRITLTNSNS
+530 NTNASSITLTNSNS

-601 RKISDQIMNRGSER
+601 RKISDQIMNRGNER

-628 TSSNTSVARVST
+628 SSSNTSVARVST
-640 RRDDTLVIEAVGTG
+640 RRDDTLIIEAVGTG

-708 TFNLTGYSSGRTAY
+708 TFTLTGYSSGRTAY

-763 SGDSEATRVY
+763 AGDSEATRVY
-773 TVRIDKTNPVIN
+773 TVRIDKTKPVIN

-832 AAGNY
+832 AAGYY

-883 NSFDVKFSV
+883 ASFDVKFSV

-902 ADRGRLTQQTDGSY
+902 ADRGTLTQQTDGSY
-916 ILSLDEEGQN
+916 ILSLDEEGKN
-926 TYTITAEDESGN
+926 IYTVTAEDESGN

-949 ETNPVIG
+949 ETNPEINYNVNK
-956 EPTVDK
+956 ESKLV
-962 NNEVTFTVTDRLSG
+962 TVTVADRLSG
-976 VVANSI
+976 INS
-982 AAVNKSNDNDK
+982 VK
-993 PPVTH
+993 VTESGADVQLQNPS
-998 TTGDSYTFTGT
+998 TNTYTFTGT
-1009 AGAEYNITAMDG
+1009 AGKTYTVSVMDG

-1054 VSDESGIAQSKT
+1054 VSDERGIAKSKT

-1132 KESISV
+1132 KESIPV

-1147 IAVTKN
+1147 ISSVEQTQEEGGARISFKVTDANAV
-1153 EDNVVEFTVKD
+1153 NVLFEGTTIAA
-1164 MNATTATFDGSA
+1164 NADGSYS
-1176 VTLKADA
+1176 VTGIPAGD
-1183 TPQGLV
+1183 
-1189 YTGTVASAAAGEHT
+1189 YTIA
-1203 ITATDAAGNT
+1203 ATDVAGNT
-1213 ATQQVTVTEK
+1213 ATQKVTVTEK

-1322 QQLNAAMTEVTI
+1322 QQLDAAMTEVAI

-1343 NAANVKLTASGGSL
+1343 SAADVKLTASGGSL

-1406 QPQVSAG
+1406 RPQVSAG

-1547 GNQQSATVQ
+1547 GNQQFATVQ

-1563 PPSIQVT
+1563 PPSIQVM
-1570 SANNSWQK
+1570 SANNTWQK

-1589 NSGVSAVQ
+1589 NSGVSTVQ
-1597 VTRDGAPVAYTESS
+1597 VTKDGAPVAYTESS
-1611 GYQFIA
+1611 GYQFVA
-1617 SANGTYVIAATDKAG
+1617 AANGTYVIAATDKAG

-1715 LTAGPHTV
+1715 LTAGTHTV

-1734 SAEVTYQISVQS
+1734 SAEVTYQISVQT

-1751 QTGAEEPETS
+1751 QTGTEKPETS
-1761 DKQQAETQEQPKEKQ
+1761 DKQQEETQEQPKEKQ
-1776 PAESFADPL
+1776 SAESFADPL

>member
-94 DTTTTETTGTASGS
+94 ETTTTGTTGTASGS

-117 TTPQQTAAPTTTNK
+117 TTPQQTAAPTNTNK
-131 TNSSSSSSS
+131 TNS

-163 QNATAVYQPVGSK
+163 QNTTAVYQPVGSK

-311 GLFSG
+311 GLFSN

-329 GTTLTMKN
+329 GTTLTMRN

-357 IINYVYTYAP
+357 IINYVYNYAP

-374 QVNRLYCYS
+374 QINRLYCYS
-383 DGVYYDAKPLY
+383 NGVYYDAKPLY
-394 IETGRGYAS
+394 IETGRGYAT

-418 TKKVTLYGIADQYLD
+418 TKKVTLYDIANQYLD

-439 VGIDHNGSSLKV
+439 VGIDHNGSSLRV
-451 TTSNSSVAKVTYS
+451 TTSNASVAKVTYS

-502 RDNTTQTVQ
+502 RDDTTQTVQ

-530 NTNASRITLTNSNS
+530 NTNASSITLTNSNS

-601 RKISDQIMNRGSER
+601 RKISDQIMNRGNER

-628 TSSNTSVARVST
+628 SSSNTSVARVST
-640 RRDDTLVIEAVGTG
+640 RRDDTLIIEAVGTG

-763 SGDSEATRVY
+763 AGDSEATRVY
-773 TVRIDKTNPVIN
+773 TVRIDKTKPVID
-785 SISAPN
+785 SASVQN

-883 NSFDVKFSV
+883 ASFDVKFSV

-949 ETNPVIG
+949 ETNPEINYNVNK
-956 EPTVDK
+956 ESKLV
-962 NNEVTFTVTDRLSG
+962 TVTVADRLSG
-976 VVANSI
+976 INS
-982 AAVNKSNDNDK
+982 VK
-993 PPVTH
+993 VTESGADVQLQNPS
-998 TTGDSYTFTGT
+998 TNTYTFTGT
-1009 AGAEYNITAMDG
+1009 AGKTYTVSVMDG

-1085 QKQGGAQLN
+1085 QKQGGAKLN

-1101 NSTNYSVEVSEDG
+1101 NSTNYSVEVSENG

-1132 KESISV
+1132 KESVSV
-1138 AGIDNEKPV
+1138 TGIDNEKPV
-1147 IAVTKN
+1147 ISSVEQTQEEGGARISFKVTDANAV
-1153 EDNVVEFTVKD
+1153 NVLFNGTTIAA
-1164 MNATTATFDGSA
+1164 NADGSYS
-1176 VTLKADA
+1176 VTGI
-1183 TPQGLV
+1183 P
-1189 YTGTVASAAAGEHT
+1189 AGDYT

-1213 ATQQVTVTEK
+1213 ATQQVTVAEK
-1223 QQAPTVTVPS
+1223 QQPPTVTVPS

-1267 QVTRT
+1267 RVTRT

-1307 IEEKTNEPPVIQLGE
+1307 ILEKTNEPPVIQLGE
-1322 QQLNAAMTEVTI
+1322 QQLNTAMTEVTI

-1343 NAANVKLTASGGSL
+1343 NAADVKLTASGGTL

-1413 TATAAITA
+1413 TATAIITA

-1481 TPPVIGE
+1481 TPPAIGE
-1488 PTVSYSEDRK
+1488 PAVSYSEDRK

-1563 PPSIQVT
+1563 PPSIQVM
-1570 SANNSWQK
+1570 SANDTWQK

-1589 NSGVSAVQ
+1589 NSGVSTVQ

-1651 PSLTNGGKPVNAY
+1651 PLLTNGGKPVNAY

-1686 AEGESP
+1686 VEGESP

-1715 LTAGPHTV
+1715 LTAGTHTV

-1734 SAEVTYQISVQS
+1734 SAEVTYQISVQT

-1751 QTGAEEPETS
+1751 QTGTEKPETS
-1761 DKQQAETQEQPKEKQ
+1761 DKQQEETQEQPKEKQ
-1776 PAESFADPL
+1776 SAESFADPL

>member
-117 TTPQQTAAPTTTNK
+117 TTPQQTAAPTNTNK
-131 TNSSSSSSS
+131 TNSSSS
-140 SSNTSKTSSTTKPTG
+140 SSNTSKTSSTTKPIG

-163 QNATAVYQPVGSK
+163 QNVTAVYQPVGSK
-176 PVEESAAKQLA
+176 PVDESAAQQLA

-311 GLFSG
+311 GMFSN

-374 QVNRLYCYS
+374 QINRLYCYS

-394 IETGRGYAS
+394 IETGRGYAT

-418 TKKVTLYGIADQYLD
+418 TKKVTLYDIANQYLD

-439 VGIDHNGSSLKV
+439 VGIDHNGSSLRV
-451 TTSNSSVAKVTYS
+451 TTSNASVAKVTYS

-502 RDNTTQTVQ
+502 RDDTTQTVQ

-615 IINVNTDGSSIKA
+615 IINVYTDGSSIKA
-628 TSSNTSVARVST
+628 SSSNTSVARVST
-640 RRDDTLVIEAVGTG
+640 RRDDTLIIEAVGTG

-708 TFNLTGYSSGRTAY
+708 TFTLTGYSSGRTAY

-748 SAEGQKDYYFFTRGS
+748 NAEGQKDYYFFTRGS
-763 SGDSEATRVY
+763 AGDSEATRVY
-773 TVRIDKTNPVIN
+773 TVRIDKTKP
-785 SISAPN
+785 SITETSASG
-791 NTLSLRVSDALSGVA
+791 NTLSFKVSDSLSGVA
-806 NVVVLDSNNT
+806 SVVVKNAANT
-816 RYTPV
+816 SYTPTLT
-821 YANGTYTFTPA
+821 NGTYTFSPTD
-832 AAGNY
+832 AG
-837 RAVVTDY
+837 
-844 AGNSVTSNTYSMPG
+844 
-858 TTQPDTTPPVITI
+858 
-871 DSTTTAPQTWQR
+871 
-883 NSFDVKFSV
+883 
-892 SDSGKLKSVT
+892 
-902 ADRGRLTQQTDGSY
+902 
-916 ILSLDEEGQN
+916 E
-926 TYTITAEDESGN
+926 YT
-938 KQTAQITYYLD
+938 
-949 ETNPVIG
+949 V
-956 EPTVDK
+956 
-962 NNEVTFTVTDRLSG
+962 FVTDRAGNTAQSGPYSLSG
-976 VVANSI
+976 TSKPDTEKPAITLEKVNQEGWHKAAPTVKFKVTDNSAIKEVKVNNTVLTIGADGFYAFSANEEGNPSSYQI
-982 AAVNKSNDNDK
+982 TATDASGNTVTQTVTIYLDMTVPEIEAKVDDNVKTKVIITTNDNLSGIAK
-993 PPVTH
+993 VEATAPNETPVEATKQS
-998 TTGDSYTFTGT
+998 GDSYTFTGE
-1009 AGAEYNITAMDG
+1009 AGKTYIVSVMDG
-1021 AGNTAQASVSIPQ
+1021 AGNIAQTSVSIPPEEST
-1034 DTTTTPQPPAQGTIT
+1034 DPQPPASERIT
-1049 LSKIS
+1049 LSEIS
-1054 VSDESGIAQSKT
+1054 VSNESGIAKSKT
-1066 ISFQIEQN
+1066 LSFQIEQN
-1074 LQPGETLNVTV
+1074 LQAGETLNVTV

-1101 NSTNYSVEVSEDG
+1101 NKTSYSVEVSENG
-1114 TYEVTATISKDNV
+1114 IYEVTATISKDNV
-1127 VLDTK
+1127 VLDTE

-1147 IAVTKN
+1147 ISSVEQTQEEGGARISFKVTDANAVDVLFEGT
-1153 EDNVVEFTVKD
+1153 TIAA
-1164 MNATTATFDGSA
+1164 NADGSYS
-1176 VTLKADA
+1176 VTEI
-1183 TPQGLV
+1183 P
-1189 YTGTVASAAAGEHT
+1189 AGDYT

-1213 ATQQVTVTEK
+1213 ATQKVTVTEK

-1267 QVTRT
+1267 RVTRT

-1343 NAANVKLTASGGSL
+1343 SAADVKLTASGGSL

-1374 TFTAVDKDGN
+1374 TFTAADKDGS

-1413 TATAAITA
+1413 TATAAISA

-1464 ALGKTAQTT
+1464 ELGKTAQTT
-1473 VTVSGIDS
+1473 VTVSGIDN
-1481 TPPVIGE
+1481 TPPAIGE

-1547 GNQQSATVQ
+1547 GNQQSRTVQ

-1563 PPSIQVT
+1563 PPSIQVM
-1570 SANNSWQK
+1570 SANNTWQK

-1589 NSGVSAVQ
+1589 NSGVSTVQ
-1597 VTRDGAPVAYTESS
+1597 VTKDGAPVAYTESS
-1611 GYQFIA
+1611 GYQFVA
-1617 SANGTYVIAATDKAG
+1617 AANGTYVIAATDKAG

-1651 PSLTNGGKPVNAY
+1651 PKLTNGNSAINPYNTKP
-1664 NGKEDSVYK
+1664 DSVYK

-1686 AEGESP
+1686 VEGESP
-1692 VTVKAKVDSGEYTAL
+1692 VTVKAKMDSGEYTAL

-1715 LTAGPHTV
+1715 LTAGTHTV

-1751 QTGAEEPETS
+1751 QTGTEKPETS
-1761 DKQQAETQEQPKEKQ
+1761 DKQQEETQEQPKEKQ
-1776 PAESFADPL
+1776 SAESFADPL

>member
-94 DTTTTETTGTASGS
+94 DTTTTGTTGTASGS

-117 TTPQQTAAPTTTNK
+117 TTPQQTAAPTNTNK
-131 TNSSSSSSS
+131 TNS

-163 QNATAVYQPVGSK
+163 QNTTAVYQPVGSK
-176 PVEESAAKQLA
+176 PVEKSAAKQLA

-311 GLFSG
+311 GMFSG

-329 GTTLTMKN
+329 GTTLTMRN

-374 QVNRLYCYS
+374 QINRLYCYS

-394 IETGRGYAS
+394 IETGRGYAT

-418 TKKVTLYGIADQYLD
+418 TKKVTLYDIANQYLD

-439 VGIDHNGSSLKV
+439 VGIDHNGSSLRV
-451 TTSNSSVAKVTYS
+451 TTSNASVAKVTYS

-615 IINVNTDGSSIKA
+615 IINVYTDGSSIKA
-628 TSSNTSVARVST
+628 SSSNTSVARVST
-640 RRDDTLVIEAVGTG
+640 RRDDTLIIEAVGTG

-708 TFNLTGYSSGRTAY
+708 TFTLTGYSSGRTAY

-763 SGDSEATRVY
+763 AGDSEATRVY
-773 TVRIDKTNPVIN
+773 TVRIDKTKPVID
-785 SISAPN
+785 SASVQN

-832 AAGNY
+832 ATGNY
-837 RAVVTDY
+837 RVVVTDY

-883 NSFDVKFSV
+883 ASFDVKFSV

-949 ETNPVIG
+949 ETNPEINYNVNK
-956 EPTVDK
+956 ESKLV
-962 NNEVTFTVTDRLSG
+962 TVTVADRLSG
-976 VVANSI
+976 INS
-982 AAVNKSNDNDK
+982 VK
-993 PPVTH
+993 VTESGADVQLQNPS
-998 TTGDSYTFTGT
+998 TNTYTFTGT
-1009 AGAEYNITAMDG
+1009 AGKTYTVSVMDG

-1054 VSDESGIAQSKT
+1054 VSDERGIAQSKT
-1066 ISFQIEQN
+1066 LSFQIEQN

-1101 NSTNYSVEVSEDG
+1101 NSTNYSVEVNENG

-1127 VLDTK
+1127 VLDTE
-1132 KESISV
+1132 KESVSV

-1147 IAVTKN
+1147 ISSVEQTQEEGGARISFKVTDANAV
-1153 EDNVVEFTVKD
+1153 NVLFEGTTIAA
-1164 MNATTATFDGSA
+1164 NADGSYS
-1176 VTLKADA
+1176 VTGI
-1183 TPQGLV
+1183 P
-1189 YTGTVASAAAGEHT
+1189 AGDYT

-1213 ATQQVTVTEK
+1213 ATQQVTVAEK
-1223 QQAPTVTVPS
+1223 QQPPTVTVPS

-1267 QVTRT
+1267 RVTRT

-1343 NAANVKLTASGGSL
+1343 SAADVKLTASGGSL

-1450 TTSANGTYT
+1450 TTSVNGTYT

-1464 ALGKTAQTT
+1464 ELGKTAQTT
-1473 VTVSGIDS
+1473 VTVSGIDN

-1488 PTVSYSEDRK
+1488 PAVSYSKDRK

-1547 GNQQSATVQ
+1547 GNQQSRTVQ

-1563 PPSIQVT
+1563 PPSIQVM
-1570 SANNSWQK
+1570 SANNTWQK

-1589 NSGVSAVQ
+1589 NSGVSTVQ

-1642 MVDATAPAA
+1642 TVDATAPAA

-1707 SADAPKVT
+1707 SAEAPKVT
-1715 LTAGPHTV
+1715 LTAGTHTV

-1734 SAEVTYQISVQS
+1734 SAEVTYQISVQT

-1751 QTGAEEPETS
+1751 QTGTEKPETS
-1761 DKQQAETQEQPKEKQ
+1761 DKQQEETQEQPKEKQ
-1776 PAESFADPL
+1776 PADSFADPL

>member
-117 TTPQQTAAPTTTNK
+117 TTPQQTAAPTNTNK
-131 TNSSSSSSS
+131 TNSSSS

-163 QNATAVYQPVGSK
+163 QNTTAVYQPVGSK
-176 PVEESAAKQLA
+176 PVEKSAAKQLA

-311 GLFSG
+311 GLFSN

-329 GTTLTMKN
+329 GTTLTMRN

-374 QVNRLYCYS
+374 QINRLYCYS

-394 IETGRGYAS
+394 IETGRGYAT

-418 TKKVTLYGIADQYLD
+418 TKKVTLYDIANQYLD

-439 VGIDHNGSSLKV
+439 VGIDHNGSSLRV
-451 TTSNSSVAKVTYS
+451 TTSNASVAKVTYS

-524 VRYVNV
+524 MRYVNV

-708 TFNLTGYSSGRTAY
+708 TFTLTGYSSGRTAY

-763 SGDSEATRVY
+763 AGDSEATRVY
-773 TVRIDKTNPVIN
+773 TVRIDKTKPVID
-785 SISAPN
+785 SASVQN

-883 NSFDVKFSV
+883 ASFDVKFSV

-902 ADRGRLTQQTDGSY
+902 ADRGTLTQQTDGSY
-916 ILSLDEEGQN
+916 ILSLDEEGKN
-926 TYTITAEDESGN
+926 IYTVTAEDESGN

-962 NNEVTFTVTDRLSG
+962 NNEVTFTVTDSLSG
-976 VVANSI
+976 IVTNSI
-982 AAVNKSNDNDK
+982 TAVNKADSNDKKD
-993 PPVTH
+993 VTS
-998 TTGDSYTFTGT
+998 TTGDRYTFTGE
-1009 AGAEYNITAMDG
+1009 AGKTYMVTAMDG

-1034 DTTTTPQPPAQGTIT
+1034 DTTTTPQPPAQGTIA

-1085 QKQGGAQLN
+1085 QKQGGAKLN

-1101 NSTNYSVEVSEDG
+1101 NSTNYSVEVSENG

-1127 VLDTK
+1127 VLDTE
-1132 KESISV
+1132 KESVSV

-1164 MNATTATFDGSA
+1164 MNATTVTFDGGA
-1176 VTLKADA
+1176 VTLKAD
-1183 TPQGLV
+1183 TTSQGIV

-1213 ATQQVTVTEK
+1213 ATQQVTVAEK
-1223 QQAPTVTVPS
+1223 QQPPTVTVPS

-1307 IEEKTNEPPVIQLGE
+1307 IQEKTNEPPVIQLGE
-1322 QQLNAAMTEVTI
+1322 QQLDAAMTEVTI

-1343 NAANVKLTASGGSL
+1343 SAADVKLTASGGSL

-1450 TTSANGTYT
+1450 TTSVNGTYT

-1464 ALGKTAQTT
+1464 ELGKTAQTT
-1473 VTVSGIDS
+1473 VTVSGIDN

-1488 PTVSYSEDRK
+1488 PAVSYSKDRK

-1511 VASVTFAGIEMSAS
+1511 VASVTFAGIGMSAS
-1525 GGSYQASVS
+1525 GGSYQALVS

-1570 SANNSWQK
+1570 SANNTWQK

-1589 NSGVSAVQ
+1589 NSGISAVQ
-1597 VTRDGAPVAYTESS
+1597 VTKDGAPVAYTESS
-1611 GYQFIA
+1611 GYQFVA
-1617 SANGTYVIAATDKAG
+1617 AANGTYVIAATDKAG

-1715 LTAGPHTV
+1715 LTAGTHTV

-1734 SAEVTYQISVQS
+1734 SAEVTYQISVQT

-1751 QTGAEEPETS
+1751 QTGTEKPETS
-1761 DKQQAETQEQPKEKQ
+1761 DKQQEETQEQPKEKQ
-1776 PAESFADPL
+1776 SAESFADPL

>member
-62 SEVTADEDPTI
+62 SEMTADEDPTI

-94 DTTTTETTGTASGS
+94 ETTTTGTTGTASGS

-117 TTPQQTAAPTTTNK
+117 TTPQQTAAPTNTSK
-131 TNSSSSSSS
+131 TNSSSS

-176 PVEESAAKQLA
+176 PVEKSAAKQLA

-311 GLFSG
+311 GLFSN

-329 GTTLTMKN
+329 GTTLTMRN

-374 QVNRLYCYS
+374 QINRLYCYS
-383 DGVYYDAKPLY
+383 NGVYYDAKPLY
-394 IETGRGYAS
+394 IETGRGYAT

-418 TKKVTLYGIADQYLD
+418 TKKVTLYDIANQYLD

-439 VGIDHNGSSLKV
+439 VGIDHNGSSLRV
-451 TTSNSSVAKVTYS
+451 TTSNASVAKVTYS

-502 RDNTTQTVQ
+502 RDDTTQTVQ

-530 NTNASRITLTNSNS
+530 NTNASSITLTNSNS

-601 RKISDQIMNRGSER
+601 RKISDQIMNRGNER

-628 TSSNTSVARVST
+628 SSSNTSVARVST
-640 RRDDTLVIEAVGTG
+640 RRDDTLIIEAVGTG

-708 TFNLTGYSSGRTAY
+708 TFTLTGYSSGRTAY

-763 SGDSEATRVY
+763 AGDSEATRVY
-773 TVRIDKTNPVIN
+773 TVRIDKTKPVID
-785 SISAPN
+785 SASVQN

-832 AAGNY
+832 ATGNY
-837 RAVVTDY
+837 RVVVTDY

-883 NSFDVKFSV
+883 ASFDVKFSV

-949 ETNPVIG
+949 ETNPEINYNVNK
-956 EPTVDK
+956 ESKLV
-962 NNEVTFTVTDRLSG
+962 TVTVADRLSG
-976 VVANSI
+976 INS
-982 AAVNKSNDNDK
+982 VK
-993 PPVTH
+993 VTESGADVQLQNPS
-998 TTGDSYTFTGT
+998 TNTYTFTGT
-1009 AGAEYNITAMDG
+1009 AGKTYTVSVMDG

-1054 VSDESGIAQSKT
+1054 VSDERGIAKSKT

-1138 AGIDNEKPV
+1138 TGIDNEKPV
-1147 IAVTKN
+1147 IDSIEQTEEK
-1153 EDNVVEFTVKD
+1153 
-1164 MNATTATFDGSA
+1164 DGSKISFKVTDANA
-1176 VTLKADA
+1176 VNVLFNGTTIAANAD
-1183 TPQGLV
+1183 GSYSV
-1189 YTGTVASAAAGEHT
+1189 TGIPAGDYI

-1213 ATQQVTVTEK
+1213 ATQQVTVAEK
-1223 QQAPTVTVPS
+1223 QQPPTVTVPS

-1307 IEEKTNEPPVIQLGE
+1307 IQEKTNEPPVIQLGE

-1343 NAANVKLTASGGSL
+1343 SAADVKLTASGGTL

-1413 TATAAITA
+1413 TATATITA

-1481 TPPVIGE
+1481 TPPAIGE
-1488 PTVSYSEDRK
+1488 PAVSYSEDRK

-1589 NSGVSAVQ
+1589 NSGVSTVQ
-1597 VTRDGAPVAYTESS
+1597 VTKDGAPVAYTESS

-1642 MVDATAPAA
+1642 MVDATVPAA
-1651 PSLTNGGKPVNAY
+1651 PLLTNGGKPVNAY
-1664 NGKEDSVYK
+1664 NGKADSVYK
-1673 TDATSFAVSYQKA
+1673 TDATSFAISYQKA
-1686 AEGESP
+1686 VEGESP

-1715 LTAGPHTV
+1715 LTAGTHTV

-1734 SAEVTYQISVQS
+1734 SAEVTYQISVQT

-1751 QTGAEEPETS
+1751 QTGTEKPETS
-1761 DKQQAETQEQPKEKQ
+1761 DKQQEETQEQPKEKQ
-1776 PAESFADPL
+1776 SAESFADPL

>member
-94 DTTTTETTGTASGS
+94 DTTTTGTTGTASGS

-117 TTPQQTAAPTTTNK
+117 TTPQQTAAPTNTNK
-131 TNSSSSSSS
+131 TNS

-163 QNATAVYQPVGSK
+163 QNTTAVYQPVGSK
-176 PVEESAAKQLA
+176 PVEKSAAKQLA

-311 GLFSG
+311 GMFSN

-357 IINYVYTYAP
+357 IINYVYNYAP

-374 QVNRLYCYS
+374 QINRLYCYS

-394 IETGRGYAS
+394 IETGRGYAT

-418 TKKVTLYGIADQYLD
+418 TKKVTLYDISNQYLD

-439 VGIDHNGSSLKV
+439 VGIDHNGSSLRV
-451 TTSNSSVAKVTYS
+451 TTSNASVAKVTYS

-615 IINVNTDGSSIKA
+615 IINVYTDGSSIKA
-628 TSSNTSVARVST
+628 SSSNTSVARVST
-640 RRDDTLVIEAVGTG
+640 RRDDTLIIEAVGTG

-676 DVNGKTISAPTV
+676 DVNGKIISAPTV

-748 SAEGQKDYYFFTRGS
+748 NAEGQKDYYFFTRGS
-763 SGDSEATRVY
+763 AGDSEATRVY
-773 TVRIDKTNPVIN
+773 TVRIDKTKPVID
-785 SISAPN
+785 SASVQN

-858 TTQPDTTPPVITI
+858 TTQPDTDKPVITLESVNQSSWHKDAPI
-871 DSTTTAPQTWQR
+871 VKFKVTDNGAIKEVKVNNTTLTVGADGFYAFSANEEGNPASYQITATDANGNTATQQVTIYLDMTVPEIEAKVDDNVKTKVIITTNDNLSGIAKVEATAPNETP
-883 NSFDVKFSV
+883 VEA
-892 SDSGKLKSVT
+892 T
-902 ADRGRLTQQTDGSY
+902 
-916 ILSLDEEGQN
+916 
-926 TYTITAEDESGN
+926 
-938 KQTAQITYYLD
+938 KQ
-949 ETNPVIG
+949 
-956 EPTVDK
+956 
-962 NNEVTFTVTDRLSG
+962 S
-976 VVANSI
+976 
-982 AAVNKSNDNDK
+982 
-993 PPVTH
+993 
-998 TTGDSYTFTGT
+998 GDSYTFTGE
-1009 AGAEYNITAMDG
+1009 AGKTYIVSVMDG
-1021 AGNTAQASVSIPQ
+1021 AGNIAQTSVSIPPEEST
-1034 DTTTTPQPPAQGTIT
+1034 DPQPPASERIT
-1049 LSKIS
+1049 LSEIS
-1054 VSDESGIAQSKT
+1054 VSNESGIAKSKT
-1066 ISFQIEQN
+1066 LSFQIEQN
-1074 LQPGETLNVTV
+1074 LQAGETLNVTV

-1101 NSTNYSVEVSEDG
+1101 NKTSYSVEVSENG
-1114 TYEVTATISKDNV
+1114 IYEVTATISKDNV

-1138 AGIDNEKPV
+1138 TGIDNEKPV
-1147 IAVTKN
+1147 IDSIEQTEEK
-1153 EDNVVEFTVKD
+1153 
-1164 MNATTATFDGSA
+1164 DGSKISFKVTDANA
-1176 VTLKADA
+1176 VNVLFNGTTIAANAD
-1183 TPQGLV
+1183 GSYSV
-1189 YTGTVASAAAGEHT
+1189 TGIPAGDYI

-1213 ATQQVTVTEK
+1213 ATQKVTVTEK

-1307 IEEKTNEPPVIQLGE
+1307 IQEKTNEPPVIQLGE

-1334 PVTVSDPDG
+1334 PVTASDPDG
-1343 NAANVKLTASGGSL
+1343 SAADVKLTASGGTL

-1406 QPQVSAG
+1406 QPQVSSG
-1413 TATAAITA
+1413 TATAAISA

-1464 ALGKTAQTT
+1464 ELGKTAQTT

-1481 TPPVIGE
+1481 TPPAIGE

-1611 GYQFIA
+1611 GYQFVA
-1617 SANGTYVIAATDKAG
+1617 AANGTYVIAATDKAG

-1642 MVDATAPAA
+1642 TVDATAPAA

-1686 AEGESP
+1686 VEGESP
-1692 VTVKAKVDSGEYTAL
+1692 VTVKAKVDSGEYAAL
-1707 SADAPKVT
+1707 SAEAPKVT
-1715 LTAGPHTV
+1715 LTAGTHTV

-1734 SAEVTYQISVQS
+1734 SAEVTYQISVQT

-1751 QTGAEEPETS
+1751 QTGTEEPETS
-1761 DKQQAETQEQPKEKQ
+1761 GKQQEETQEQPKEKQ
-1776 PAESFADPL
+1776 SAESFADPL

>member
-117 TTPQQTAAPTTTNK
+117 TTPQQTAAPTNTNK
-131 TNSSSSSSS
+131 TNS

-311 GLFSG
+311 GMFSN

-329 GTTLTMKN
+329 GTTLTMRN

-357 IINYVYTYAP
+357 IINYVYNYAP

-374 QVNRLYCYS
+374 QINRLYCYS
-383 DGVYYDAKPLY
+383 NGVYYDAKPLY
-394 IETGRGYAS
+394 IETGRGYAT

-418 TKKVTLYGIADQYLD
+418 TKKVTLYDIANQYLD

-439 VGIDHNGSSLKV
+439 VGIDHNGSSLRV
-451 TTSNSSVAKVTYS
+451 TTSNASVAKVTYS

-601 RKISDQIMNRGSER
+601 RKISDQIMNRGNER
-615 IINVNTDGSSIKA
+615 IINVYTDGSSIKA
-628 TSSNTSVARVST
+628 TSSNSSVARVST

-763 SGDSEATRVY
+763 AGDSEATRVY
-773 TVRIDKTNPVIN
+773 TVRIDKTKPVID
-785 SISAPN
+785 SASVQN

-844 AGNSVTSNTYSMPG
+844 AGNSVTSNTYRMPG

-883 NSFDVKFSV
+883 ASFDVKFSV

-949 ETNPVIG
+949 ETNPEINYNVNK
-956 EPTVDK
+956 ESKLV
-962 NNEVTFTVTDRLSG
+962 TVTVADRLSG
-976 VVANSI
+976 INS
-982 AAVNKSNDNDK
+982 VK
-993 PPVTH
+993 VTESGADVQLQNPS
-998 TTGDSYTFTGT
+998 TNIYTFTGE
-1009 AGAEYNITAMDG
+1009 AGKTYMVTAMDG
-1021 AGNTAQASVSIPQ
+1021 AGNTTQKDVQIPQ

-1066 ISFQIEQN
+1066 LSFQIEQN

-1138 AGIDNEKPV
+1138 TGIDNEKPV
-1147 IAVTKN
+1147 IDSIEQTEEK
-1153 EDNVVEFTVKD
+1153 
-1164 MNATTATFDGSA
+1164 DGSKISFKVTDANA
-1176 VTLKADA
+1176 VNVLFNGTTIAANAD
-1183 TPQGLV
+1183 GSYSV
-1189 YTGTVASAAAGEHT
+1189 TGIPAGDYI

-1213 ATQQVTVTEK
+1213 ATQKVTVTEK

-1322 QQLNAAMTEVTI
+1322 QQLDAAMTEVTI

-1343 NAANVKLTASGGSL
+1343 SAADVKLTASGGSL

-1563 PPSIQVT
+1563 PPSIQVM
-1570 SANNSWQK
+1570 SANNTWQK

-1597 VTRDGAPVAYTESS
+1597 VTKDGAPVAYTESS
-1611 GYQFIA
+1611 GYQFVA
-1617 SANGTYVIAATDKAG
+1617 AANGTYVIAATDKAG

-1651 PSLTNGGKPVNAY
+1651 PLLTNGGKPVNAY
-1664 NGKEDSVYK
+1664 NGKADSVYK
-1673 TDATSFAVSYQKA
+1673 TDATSFAISYQKA
-1686 AEGESP
+1686 VEGESP

-1715 LTAGPHTV
+1715 LTAGTHTV

-1734 SAEVTYQISVQS
+1734 SAEVTYQISVQT

-1751 QTGAEEPETS
+1751 QTGTEKPETS
-1761 DKQQAETQEQPKEKQ
+1761 DKQQEETQEQPKEKQ
-1776 PAESFADPL
+1776 SAESFADPL

>member
-117 TTPQQTAAPTTTNK
+117 TTPQQTAAPTNTNK
-131 TNSSSSSSS
+131 TNSSSS

-311 GLFSG
+311 GMFSN

-329 GTTLTMKN
+329 GTTLTMRN

-374 QVNRLYCYS
+374 QINRLYCYS
-383 DGVYYDAKPLY
+383 NGVYYDAKPLY
-394 IETGRGYAS
+394 IETGRGYAT

-418 TKKVTLYGIADQYLD
+418 TKKVTLYDIANQYLD

-439 VGIDHNGSSLKV
+439 VGIDHNGSSLRV
-451 TTSNSSVAKVTYS
+451 TTSNASVAKVTYS

-615 IINVNTDGSSIKA
+615 IINVYTDGSSIKA
-628 TSSNTSVARVST
+628 SSSNTSVARVST
-640 RRDDTLVIEAVGTG
+640 RRDDTLIIEAVGTG

-708 TFNLTGYSSGRTAY
+708 TFTLTGYSSGRTAY

-735 GNRRELANGTLTI
+735 GSRRELANGTLTI

-763 SGDSEATRVY
+763 AGDSEATGVY
-773 TVRIDKTNPVIN
+773 TVRIDKTKPVID
-785 SISAPN
+785 SASVQN

-832 AAGNY
+832 ATGNY
-837 RAVVTDY
+837 RVVVTDY

-883 NSFDVKFSV
+883 ATFDVKFSV

-949 ETNPVIG
+949 ETNPEINYNVNK
-956 EPTVDK
+956 ESKLV
-962 NNEVTFTVTDRLSG
+962 TVTVADRLSG
-976 VVANSI
+976 INS
-982 AAVNKSNDNDK
+982 VK
-993 PPVTH
+993 VTESGADVQLQNPS
-998 TTGDSYTFTGT
+998 TNTYTFTGT
-1009 AGAEYNITAMDG
+1009 AGKTYTVSVMDG

-1054 VSDESGIAQSKT
+1054 VSDPDGIAQSKT

-1101 NSTNYSVEVSEDG
+1101 NMTNYSVEVSENG

-1132 KESISV
+1132 KESVSV
-1138 AGIDNEKPV
+1138 TGIDNEKPV
-1147 IAVTKN
+1147 ISSVEQTQEEGGARISFKVTDANAV
-1153 EDNVVEFTVKD
+1153 NVLFNGTTIAA
-1164 MNATTATFDGSA
+1164 NADGSYS
-1176 VTLKADA
+1176 VTGI
-1183 TPQGLV
+1183 P
-1189 YTGTVASAAAGEHT
+1189 AGDYT

-1213 ATQQVTVTEK
+1213 ATQKVTVTEK

-1267 QVTRT
+1267 RVTRT

-1307 IEEKTNEPPVIQLGE
+1307 IQEKTNEPPVIQLGE

-1334 PVTVSDPDG
+1334 PVTVSDPDS
-1343 NAANVKLTASGGSL
+1343 NAADVKLTASGGTL
-1357 TGEGGSYTF
+1357 TGEGGSYTFTF

-1473 VTVSGIDS
+1473 VTVSGIDN
-1481 TPPVIGE
+1481 TPPAIGE
-1488 PTVSYSEDRK
+1488 PAVSYSKDRK

-1570 SANNSWQK
+1570 SANDTWQK

-1611 GYQFIA
+1611 GYQFVA
-1617 SANGTYVIAATDKAG
+1617 AANGTYVIAATDKAG

-1715 LTAGPHTV
+1715 LTAGTHTV

-1734 SAEVTYQISVQS
+1734 SAEVTYQISVQT

-1751 QTGAEEPETS
+1751 QTGTEKPETS
-1761 DKQQAETQEQPKEKQ
+1761 DKQQEETQEQPKEKQ
-1776 PAESFADPL
+1776 SAESFADPL

>member
-94 DTTTTETTGTASGS
+94 DTTTTGTTGTASGS

-117 TTPQQTAAPTTTNK
+117 TTPQQTAAPTNTSK
-131 TNSSSSSSS
+131 TNSSSS

-163 QNATAVYQPVGSK
+163 QNTTVVYQPVGSK
-176 PVEESAAKQLA
+176 PVEKSAAKQLA

-311 GLFSG
+311 GLFSN

-329 GTTLTMKN
+329 GTTLTMRN

-374 QVNRLYCYS
+374 QINRLYCYS

-394 IETGRGYAS
+394 IETGRGYAT

-418 TKKVTLYGIADQYLD
+418 TKKVTLYDIANQYLD

-439 VGIDHNGSSLKV
+439 VGIDHNGSSLRV
-451 TTSNSSVAKVTYS
+451 TTSNASVAKVTYS

-601 RKISDQIMNRGSER
+601 RRISDQIMNRGSER

-763 SGDSEATRVY
+763 AGDSEATRVY
-773 TVRIDKTNPVIN
+773 TVRIDKTKPVID
-785 SISAPN
+785 SASVQN

-821 YANGTYTFTPA
+821 YANSIYTFTPA
-832 AAGNY
+832 AAGYY

-844 AGNSVTSNTYSMPG
+844 AGNSVTIGPYSLQNPG
-858 TTQPDTTPPVITI
+858 NPDHTPPVINI
-871 DSTTTAPQTWQR
+871 SQNVDQTKWQKA
-883 NSFDVKFSV
+883 DGEVKFTV
-892 SDSGKLKSVT
+892 TDSSPIQSVT
-902 ADRGRLTQQTDGSY
+902 VDQGNLKQEDGSY
-916 ILSLDEEGQN
+916 TLKLSLEGKN
-926 TYTITAEDESGN
+926 VYTIKATDAIDNYAVTS
-938 KQTAQITYYLD
+938 ITYYLD
-949 ETNPVIG
+949 KTNPVIG

-962 NNEVTFTVTDRLSG
+962 NNEVTFTVTDSLSG
-976 VVANSI
+976 IVTNSI
-982 AAVNKSNDNDK
+982 TAVNKADNNDK
-993 PPVTH
+993 KDVTSA
-998 TTGDSYTFTGT
+998 TGDRYTFTGE
-1009 AGAEYNITAMDG
+1009 AGKTYTVSVMDG
-1021 AGNTAQASVSIPQ
+1021 AGNTTQKDVQIPQ

-1054 VSDESGIAQSKT
+1054 VSDPDGIAQSKT

-1085 QKQGGAQLN
+1085 QKQGGAKLN

-1101 NSTNYSVEVSEDG
+1101 NSTNYSVEVSENG

-1127 VLDTK
+1127 VLDTE
-1132 KESISV
+1132 KESVSV
-1138 AGIDNEKPV
+1138 TGIDNEKPV
-1147 IAVTKN
+1147 IDSVNQTEEATGARISFKVTDANAV
-1153 EDNVVEFTVKD
+1153 NVL
-1164 MNATTATFDGSA
+1164 FDGKTIAANADGSYS
-1176 VTLKADA
+1176 VTGIPAGD
-1183 TPQGLV
+1183 
-1189 YTGTVASAAAGEHT
+1189 YTIA
-1203 ITATDAAGNT
+1203 ATDAAGNT
-1213 ATQQVTVTEK
+1213 ATQQVTVAEK
-1223 QQAPTVTVPS
+1223 QQPPTVTVPS

-1267 QVTRT
+1267 RVTRT

-1307 IEEKTNEPPVIQLGE
+1307 IQEKTNEPPVIQLGE
-1322 QQLNAAMTEVTI
+1322 QQLNAAMTEVAI

-1343 NAANVKLTASGGSL
+1343 NAADVKLTASGGTL

-1406 QPQVSAG
+1406 QPQVSSG

-1473 VTVSGIDS
+1473 VTVSGIDN

-1488 PTVSYSEDRK
+1488 PAVSYSEDRK

-1563 PPSIQVT
+1563 PPSIQVM
-1570 SANNSWQK
+1570 SANNTWQK

-1589 NSGVSAVQ
+1589 NSGVSTVQ
-1597 VTRDGAPVAYTESS
+1597 VTKDGAPVAYTESS
-1611 GYQFIA
+1611 GYQFVA
-1617 SANGTYVIAATDKAG
+1617 AANGTYVIAATDKAG

-1651 PSLTNGGKPVNAY
+1651 PKLTNGNSAINPYNTKP
-1664 NGKEDSVYK
+1664 DSVYK
-1673 TDATSFAVSYQKA
+1673 TDATSFAISYQKA
-1686 AEGESP
+1686 VEGESP

-1715 LTAGPHTV
+1715 LTAGTHTV

-1734 SAEVTYQISVQS
+1734 SAEVTYQISVQT

-1751 QTGAEEPETS
+1751 QTGTEKPETS
-1761 DKQQAETQEQPKEKQ
+1761 DKQQEETQEQPKEKQ

>member
-117 TTPQQTAAPTTTNK
+117 TTPQQTAAPTNTNK
-131 TNSSSSSSS
+131 TNS

-163 QNATAVYQPVGSK
+163 QNTTAVYQPVGSK

-202 PSARFSQKGTYSESK
+202 SSARFSQKGTYSESK

-311 GLFSG
+311 GLFSN

-357 IINYVYTYAP
+357 IINYVYNYAP

-374 QVNRLYCYS
+374 QINRLYCYS

-394 IETGRGYAS
+394 IETGRGYAT

-418 TKKVTLYGIADQYLD
+418 TKKVTLYDIANQYLD

-439 VGIDHNGSSLKV
+439 VGIDHNGSSLRV
-451 TTSNSSVAKVTYS
+451 TTSNASVAKVTYS

-502 RDNTTQTVQ
+502 RDDTTQTVQ

-615 IINVNTDGSSIKA
+615 IINVYTDGSSIKA
-628 TSSNTSVARVST
+628 SSSNTSVARVST
-640 RRDDTLVIEAVGTG
+640 RRDDTLIIEAVGTG

-708 TFNLTGYSSGRTAY
+708 TFTLTGYSSGRTAY

-763 SGDSEATRVY
+763 AGDSEATRVY
-773 TVRIDKTNPVIN
+773 TVRIDKTKPVIN

-883 NSFDVKFSV
+883 ASFDVKFSV

-902 ADRGRLTQQTDGSY
+902 ADRGTLTQQTDGSY
-916 ILSLDEEGQN
+916 ILRLDEEGKN
-926 TYTITAEDESGN
+926 IYTVTAEDESGN

-949 ETNPVIG
+949 ETNPEINYNVNK
-956 EPTVDK
+956 ESKLV
-962 NNEVTFTVTDRLSG
+962 TVTVADRLSG
-976 VVANSI
+976 INS
-982 AAVNKSNDNDK
+982 VK
-993 PPVTH
+993 VTESGADVQLQNPS
-998 TTGDSYTFTGT
+998 TNIYTFTGE
-1009 AGAEYNITAMDG
+1009 AGKTYTVSVMDG
-1021 AGNTAQASVSIPQ
+1021 AGNTTQKDVQIPQ

-1127 VLDTK
+1127 VLDTE
-1132 KESISV
+1132 KESVSV
-1138 AGIDNEKPV
+1138 TGIDNEKPV
-1147 IAVTKN
+1147 IDSIEQTEEK
-1153 EDNVVEFTVKD
+1153 
-1164 MNATTATFDGSA
+1164 DGSKISFKVTDANA
-1176 VTLKADA
+1176 VNVLFNGTTIAANADGSYSVTGIPA
-1183 TPQGLV
+1183 GD
-1189 YTGTVASAAAGEHT
+1189 YTIA
-1203 ITATDAAGNT
+1203 ATDVAGNT
-1213 ATQQVTVTEK
+1213 ATQKVTVTEK

-1322 QQLNAAMTEVTI
+1322 QQLDAAMTEVTI

-1343 NAANVKLTASGGSL
+1343 SAADVKLTASGGSL

-1563 PPSIQVT
+1563 PPSIQVM
-1570 SANNSWQK
+1570 SANNTWQK

-1597 VTRDGAPVAYTESS
+1597 VTKDGAPVAYTESS
-1611 GYQFIA
+1611 GYQFVA
-1617 SANGTYVIAATDKAG
+1617 AANGTYVIAATDKAG

-1707 SADAPKVT
+1707 SAEAPKVT
-1715 LTAGPHTV
+1715 LTAGTHTV

-1734 SAEVTYQISVQS
+1734 SAEVTYQISVQT

-1751 QTGAEEPETS
+1751 QTGTEKPETS
-1761 DKQQAETQEQPKEKQ
+1761 DKQQEETQEQPKEKQ
-1776 PAESFADPL
+1776 SAESFADPL

>member
-94 DTTTTETTGTASGS
+94 ETTTTGTTGTASGS

-117 TTPQQTAAPTTTNK
+117 TTPQQTAAPTNTNK
-131 TNSSSSSSS
+131 TNSSSS

-163 QNATAVYQPVGSK
+163 QNTTAVYQPVGSK
-176 PVEESAAKQLA
+176 PVEKSAAKQLA

-282 SKDTSRVF
+282 SEDTSRVF

-311 GLFSG
+311 GMFSG

-329 GTTLTMKN
+329 GTTLTMRN

-357 IINYVYTYAP
+357 IINYVYNYAP

-374 QVNRLYCYS
+374 QINRLYCYS

-394 IETGRGYAS
+394 IETGRGYAT

-418 TKKVTLYGIADQYLD
+418 TKKVTLYDIANQYLD

-439 VGIDHNGSSLKV
+439 VGIDHNGSSLRV
-451 TTSNSSVAKVTYS
+451 TTSNASVAKVTYS

-502 RDNTTQTVQ
+502 RDDTTQTVQ

-615 IINVNTDGSSIKA
+615 IINVYTDGSSIKA
-628 TSSNTSVARVST
+628 SSSNSSVARVST
-640 RRDDTLVIEAVGTG
+640 RRDDTLIIEAVGTG

-708 TFNLTGYSSGRTAY
+708 TFTLTGYSSGRTAY

-763 SGDSEATRVY
+763 AGDSEATRVY
-773 TVRIDKTNPVIN
+773 TVRIDKTKPVIN

-883 NSFDVKFSV
+883 ASFDVKFSV

-902 ADRGRLTQQTDGSY
+902 ADRGRLTQQPDGSY

-949 ETNPVIG
+949 ETNPEINYNVNK
-956 EPTVDK
+956 ESKLV
-962 NNEVTFTVTDRLSG
+962 TVTVADRLSG
-976 VVANSI
+976 INS
-982 AAVNKSNDNDK
+982 VK
-993 PPVTH
+993 VTESGADVQLQNPS
-998 TTGDSYTFTGT
+998 TNIYIFTGE
-1009 AGAEYNITAMDG
+1009 AGKTYMVTAMDG
-1021 AGNTAQASVSIPQ
+1021 AGNTTQKDVQIPQ

-1066 ISFQIEQN
+1066 LSFQIEQN

-1138 AGIDNEKPV
+1138 TGIDNEKPV
-1147 IAVTKN
+1147 IDSVNQTEEATGARISFKVTDANAV
-1153 EDNVVEFTVKD
+1153 NVLFNGTTIAA
-1164 MNATTATFDGSA
+1164 NADGSYS
-1176 VTLKADA
+1176 VTGI
-1183 TPQGLV
+1183 P
-1189 YTGTVASAAAGEHT
+1189 AGDYT

-1233 NTVSSADGQTATTTI
+1233 STVSSVDGQTATTTI

-1254 SSVSAVE
+1254 RSVSAVE

-1307 IEEKTNEPPVIQLGE
+1307 IQEKTNEPPVIQLGE

-1343 NAANVKLTASGGSL
+1343 SAADVTLTASGGSL

-1464 ALGKTAQTT
+1464 ELGKTAQTT

-1547 GNQQSATVQ
+1547 GNQQSTTVQ

-1563 PPSIQVT
+1563 PPSIQVM
-1570 SANNSWQK
+1570 SANDTWQK

-1589 NSGVSAVQ
+1589 NSGVSTVQ
-1597 VTRDGAPVAYTESS
+1597 VTKDGAPVAYTESS

-1651 PSLTNGGKPVNAY
+1651 PLLTNGGKPVNAY
-1664 NGKEDSVYK
+1664 NGKADSVYK

-1707 SADAPKVT
+1707 SDDAPKVT
-1715 LTAGPHTV
+1715 LTAGTHTV

-1734 SAEVTYQISVQS
+1734 SAEVTYQISVQT

-1751 QTGAEEPETS
+1751 QTSTEKPETS
-1761 DKQQAETQEQPKEKQ
+1761 DKQQEETQEQPKEKQ
-1776 PAESFADPL
+1776 SAESFADPL

>member
-117 TTPQQTAAPTTTNK
+117 TTPQQTAAPTNTNK
-131 TNSSSSSSS
+131 TNS

-311 GLFSG
+311 GLFSN

-329 GTTLTMKN
+329 GTTLTMRN

-374 QVNRLYCYS
+374 QINRLYCYS

-394 IETGRGYAS
+394 IETGRGYAT

-418 TKKVTLYGIADQYLD
+418 TKKVTLYDIANQYLD

-439 VGIDHNGSSLKV
+439 VGIDHNGSSLRV
-451 TTSNSSVAKVTYS
+451 TTSNASVAKVTYS

-601 RKISDQIMNRGSER
+601 RRISDQIMNRGSER

-628 TSSNTSVARVST
+628 SSSNTSVARVST

-688 YMNYPN
+688 YMNYQ
-694 GASYTNGSWSNQNI
+694 GGGSYPEGSWTNQNV
-708 TFNLTGYSSGRTAY
+708 TFTLTGYSSGRTAY

-735 GNRRELANGTLTI
+735 GNRRELPDGILTI
-748 SAEGQKDYYFFTRGS
+748 RDEGQKDYYFFTRGS
-763 SGDSEATRVY
+763 AGDSEATGVY
-773 TVRIDKTNPVIN
+773 TVRIDKTKP
-785 SISAPN
+785 SITETSASG
-791 NTLSLRVSDALSGVA
+791 NTLSFKVSDSLSGVA
-806 NVVVLDSNNT
+806 SVVVKNAANT
-816 RYTPV
+816 SYTPTLT
-821 YANGTYTFTPA
+821 NGTYTFSPTD
-832 AAGNY
+832 AG
-837 RAVVTDY
+837 
-844 AGNSVTSNTYSMPG
+844 
-858 TTQPDTTPPVITI
+858 
-871 DSTTTAPQTWQR
+871 
-883 NSFDVKFSV
+883 
-892 SDSGKLKSVT
+892 
-902 ADRGRLTQQTDGSY
+902 
-916 ILSLDEEGQN
+916 E
-926 TYTITAEDESGN
+926 YT
-938 KQTAQITYYLD
+938 
-949 ETNPVIG
+949 V
-956 EPTVDK
+956 
-962 NNEVTFTVTDRLSG
+962 FVTDRAGNTAQSGPYSLSG
-976 VVANSI
+976 TSKPDTEKPAITLEKVNQEGWHKAAPTVKFKVTDNSAIKEVKVNNTVLTIGADGFYAFSANEEGNPSSYQI
-982 AAVNKSNDNDK
+982 TATDASGNTVTQTVTIYLDMTVPEIEAKVDDNVKTKVIITTNDNLSGIAK
-993 PPVTH
+993 VEATAPNETPVEATKQS
-998 TTGDSYTFTGT
+998 GDSYTFTGE
-1009 AGAEYNITAMDG
+1009 AGKTYIVSVMDG
-1021 AGNTAQASVSIPQ
+1021 AGNIAQTSVSIPPEEST
-1034 DTTTTPQPPAQGTIT
+1034 DPQPPAQGTII

-1074 LQPGETLNVTV
+1074 LQAGETLNVTV

-1101 NSTNYSVEVSEDG
+1101 NKTSYSVEVSEDG

-1138 AGIDNEKPV
+1138 TGIDNEKPV
-1147 IAVTKN
+1147 IDSIEQTEEK
-1153 EDNVVEFTVKD
+1153 
-1164 MNATTATFDGSA
+1164 DGSKISFKVTDANA
-1176 VTLKADA
+1176 VNVLFNGTTIAANADGSYSVTGIPA
-1183 TPQGLV
+1183 GD
-1189 YTGTVASAAAGEHT
+1189 YTIA
-1203 ITATDAAGNT
+1203 ATDVAGNT
-1213 ATQQVTVTEK
+1213 ATQKVTVTEK

-1322 QQLNAAMTEVTI
+1322 QQLDAAMTEVTI

-1343 NAANVKLTASGGSL
+1343 SAADVKLTASGGSL

-1525 GGSYQASVS
+1525 GGSYQALVS

-1547 GNQQSATVQ
+1547 GNQQSTTVQ

-1589 NSGVSAVQ
+1589 NSGVSTVQ
-1597 VTRDGAPVAYTESS
+1597 VTKDGAPVAYTERS
-1611 GYQFIA
+1611 GYQFVA
-1617 SANGTYVIAATDKAG
+1617 AANGTYVIAATDKAG

-1651 PSLTNGGKPVNAY
+1651 PLLTNGGKPVNAY
-1664 NGKEDSVYK
+1664 NGKADSVYK

-1715 LTAGPHTV
+1715 LTAGTHTV

-1734 SAEVTYQISVQS
+1734 SAEVTYQISVQT

-1751 QTGAEEPETS
+1751 QTGTEKPETS
-1761 DKQQAETQEQPKEKQ
+1761 DKQQEETQEQPKEKQ
-1776 PAESFADPL
+1776 SAESFADPL

>member
-94 DTTTTETTGTASGS
+94 ETTTTGTTGTASGS

-117 TTPQQTAAPTTTNK
+117 TTPQQTAAPTNTNK
-131 TNSSSSSSS
+131 TNSSSS

-163 QNATAVYQPVGSK
+163 QNTTAVYQPVGSK
-176 PVEESAAKQLA
+176 PVEKSAAKQLA

-311 GLFSG
+311 GLFSN

-374 QVNRLYCYS
+374 QINRLYCYS
-383 DGVYYDAKPLY
+383 NGVYYDAKPLY
-394 IETGRGYAS
+394 IETGRGYAT

-418 TKKVTLYGIADQYLD
+418 TKKVTLYDIANQYLD

-439 VGIDHNGSSLKV
+439 VGIDHNGSSLRV
-451 TTSNSSVAKVTYS
+451 TTSNASVAKVTYS

-628 TSSNTSVARVST
+628 SSSNTSVARVST
-640 RRDDTLVIEAVGTG
+640 CRDDTLVIEAVGTG

-763 SGDSEATRVY
+763 AGDSEATRVY
-773 TVRIDKTNPVIN
+773 TVRIDKTKPVID
-785 SISAPN
+785 SASVQN

-858 TTQPDTTPPVITI
+858 TTQPDTDKPVITLESVNQSSWHK
-871 DSTTTAPQTWQR
+871 DAPI
-883 NSFDVKFSV
+883 VKFKVTDNGAIKEVKVNNTTLTVGADGFYAFSANEEGNPASYQITATDANGNTATQQV
-892 SDSGKLKSVT
+892 TIYLDMTVPTVTAKVDDNNQTKVIITATDTLSSIAKVEANATDGTPASVT
-902 ADRGRLTQQTDGSY
+902 
-916 ILSLDEEGQN
+916 
-926 TYTITAEDESGN
+926 
-938 KQTAQITYYLD
+938 K
-949 ETNPVIG
+949 ETNG
-956 EPTVDK
+956 T
-962 NNEVTFTVTDRLSG
+962 
-976 VVANSI
+976 
-982 AAVNKSNDNDK
+982 
-993 PPVTH
+993 
-998 TTGDSYTFTGT
+998 YTFTGT
-1009 AGAEYNITAMDG
+1009 AGTVYTITVMDG
-1021 AGNTAQASVSIPQ
+1021 AGNTTQKDVQIPQ

-1085 QKQGGAQLN
+1085 QKQGGAKLN

-1138 AGIDNEKPV
+1138 TGIDNEKPV
-1147 IAVTKN
+1147 IDSIEQTEEK
-1153 EDNVVEFTVKD
+1153 
-1164 MNATTATFDGSA
+1164 DGSKISFKVTDANA
-1176 VTLKADA
+1176 VNVLFNGTTIAANADGSYSVTGIPA
-1183 TPQGLV
+1183 GD
-1189 YTGTVASAAAGEHT
+1189 YTIA
-1203 ITATDAAGNT
+1203 ATDVAGNT
-1213 ATQQVTVTEK
+1213 ATQKVTVTEK

-1322 QQLNAAMTEVTI
+1322 QQLDAAMTEVTI

-1343 NAANVKLTASGGSL
+1343 SAADVKLTASGGSL

-1563 PPSIQVT
+1563 PPSIQVM
-1570 SANNSWQK
+1570 SANNTWQK

-1589 NSGVSAVQ
+1589 NSGVSTVQ
-1597 VTRDGAPVAYTESS
+1597 VTKDGAPVAYTESS
-1611 GYQFIA
+1611 GYQFVA
-1617 SANGTYVIAATDKAG
+1617 AANGTYVIAATDKAG

-1715 LTAGPHTV
+1715 LTAGTHTV

-1734 SAEVTYQISVQS
+1734 SAEVTYQISVQT

-1751 QTGAEEPETS
+1751 QTGTEKPETS
-1761 DKQQAETQEQPKEKQ
+1761 DKQQEETQEQPKEKQ
-1776 PAESFADPL
+1776 SAESFADPL

>member
-94 DTTTTETTGTASGS
+94 DTTTTGTTGTASGS

-117 TTPQQTAAPTTTNK
+117 TTPQQTAAPTNTNK
-131 TNSSSSSSS
+131 TNSSSS

-163 QNATAVYQPVGSK
+163 QNTTAVYQPVGSK
-176 PVEESAAKQLA
+176 PVEKSAAKQLA

-311 GLFSG
+311 GMFSN

-367 TDLYGYG
+367 TDLFGYG
-374 QVNRLYCYS
+374 QINRLYCYS
-383 DGVYYDAKPLY
+383 NGVYYDAKPLY
-394 IETGRGYAS
+394 IETGRGYAT

-418 TKKVTLYGIADQYLD
+418 TKKVTLYDIANQYLD

-439 VGIDHNGSSLKV
+439 VGIDHNGSSLRV
-451 TTSNSSVAKVTYS
+451 TTSNASVAKVTYS

-585 VIVSGN
+585 VIVSGD

-601 RKISDQIMNRGSER
+601 RRISDQIMNRGSER

-708 TFNLTGYSSGRTAY
+708 TFTLTGYSSGWTAY

-763 SGDSEATRVY
+763 AGDSEATGVY
-773 TVRIDKTNPVIN
+773 TVRIDKTKP
-785 SISAPN
+785 SITETSASG
-791 NTLSLRVSDALSGVA
+791 NTLSFKVSDSLSGVA
-806 NVVVLDSNNT
+806 SVVVKNAANT
-816 RYTPV
+816 SYTPTLT
-821 YANGTYTFTPA
+821 NGTYTFSPTD
-832 AAGNY
+832 AG
-837 RAVVTDY
+837 
-844 AGNSVTSNTYSMPG
+844 
-858 TTQPDTTPPVITI
+858 
-871 DSTTTAPQTWQR
+871 
-883 NSFDVKFSV
+883 
-892 SDSGKLKSVT
+892 
-902 ADRGRLTQQTDGSY
+902 
-916 ILSLDEEGQN
+916 E
-926 TYTITAEDESGN
+926 YT
-938 KQTAQITYYLD
+938 
-949 ETNPVIG
+949 V
-956 EPTVDK
+956 
-962 NNEVTFTVTDRLSG
+962 FVTDRAGNTAQSGPYSLSG
-976 VVANSI
+976 TSKPDTEKPAITLEKVNQEGWHKAAPTVKFKVTDNSAIKEVKVNNTVLTIGADGFYAFSANEEGNPSSYQI
-982 AAVNKSNDNDK
+982 TATDASGNTATQTVTIYLDMTVPEIEAKVDDNVKTKVIITTNDNLSGIAK
-993 PPVTH
+993 VEATAPNETPVEATKQS
-998 TTGDSYTFTGT
+998 GDTYTFTGI
-1009 AGAEYNITAMDG
+1009 AGAEYSITVMDG
-1021 AGNTAQASVSIPQ
+1021 AGNTAQTSVSIPPEEST
-1034 DTTTTPQPPAQGTIT
+1034 DPQPPASERIT
-1049 LSKIS
+1049 LSEIS
-1054 VSDESGIAQSKT
+1054 VSNESGIAKSKT
-1066 ISFQIEQN
+1066 LSFQIEQN
-1074 LQPGETLNVTV
+1074 LQAGETLNVTV

-1101 NSTNYSVEVSEDG
+1101 NKTSYSVEVSENG
-1114 TYEVTATISKDNV
+1114 IYEVTATISKDNV
-1127 VLDTK
+1127 VQTTQQK
-1132 KESISV
+1132 KIEV
-1138 AGIDNEKPV
+1138 KGIDNEKPV
-1147 IAVTKN
+1147 ISSVEQTQEEDGARISFKVTDANAVDVLFN
-1153 EDNVVEFTVKD
+1153 G
-1164 MNATTATFDGSA
+1164 TTIDASADGSYS
-1176 VTLKADA
+1176 VTEI
-1183 TPQGLV
+1183 P
-1189 YTGTVASAAAGEHT
+1189 AGKYT

-1213 ATQQVTVTEK
+1213 ATQQVTVEEK
-1223 QQAPTVTVPS
+1223 QQPPTVTVQS
-1233 NTVSSADGQTATTTI
+1233 SSLDAANSESVSTTLTI
-1248 TVDPHG
+1248 NPHG
-1254 SSVSAVE
+1254 GEIFSVE
-1261 PKESGA
+1261 PRESGA
-1267 QVTRT
+1267 QVTRI

-1307 IEEKTNEPPVIQLGE
+1307 IQEKTNEPPVIQLGE

-1334 PVTVSDPDG
+1334 PVTASDPDG
-1343 NAANVKLTASGGSL
+1343 SAADVKLTASGGSL

-1570 SANNSWQK
+1570 SANDTWQK

-1611 GYQFIA
+1611 GYQFVA
-1617 SANGTYVIAATDKAG
+1617 AANGTYVIAATDKAG

-1642 MVDATAPAA
+1642 TVDATAPAA
-1651 PSLTNGGKPVNAY
+1651 PLLTNGGKPVNAY
-1664 NGKEDSVYK
+1664 NGKADSVYK

-1715 LTAGPHTV
+1715 LTAGTHTV

-1734 SAEVTYQISVQS
+1734 SAEVTYQISVQT

-1751 QTGAEEPETS
+1751 QTGTEKPETS
-1761 DKQQAETQEQPKEKQ
+1761 DKQQEETQEQPKEKQ
-1776 PAESFADPL
+1776 SAESFADPL

>member
-94 DTTTTETTGTASGS
+94 DTTTTGTTGTASGS

-117 TTPQQTAAPTTTNK
+117 TTPQQTAAPTNTNK
-131 TNSSSSSSS
+131 TNSSSS

-163 QNATAVYQPVGSK
+163 QNTTAVYQPVGSK
-176 PVEESAAKQLA
+176 PVEKSAAKQLA

-311 GLFSG
+311 GMFSN

-374 QVNRLYCYS
+374 QINRLYCYS

-394 IETGRGYAS
+394 IETGRGYAT

-418 TKKVTLYGIADQYLD
+418 TKKVTLYDIANQYLD

-439 VGIDHNGSSLKV
+439 VGIDHNGSSLRV

-615 IINVNTDGSSIKA
+615 IINVYTDGSSIKA
-628 TSSNTSVARVST
+628 SSSNTSVARVST
-640 RRDDTLVIEAVGTG
+640 RRDDTVIIEAVGTG

-666 YRDATTSFYV
+666 YRDAITSFYV

-688 YMNYPN
+688 YMNYQ
-694 GASYTNGSWSNQNI
+694 GGGSYPEGSWTNQNV
-708 TFNLTGYSSGRTAY
+708 TFTLTGYSSGRTAY

-735 GNRRELANGTLTI
+735 GNRRELPDGILTI
-748 SAEGQKDYYFFTRGS
+748 RDEGQKDYYFFTRGS
-763 SGDSEATRVY
+763 AGDSEATRVY
-773 TVRIDKTNPVIN
+773 TVRIDKTKP
-785 SISAPN
+785 SITETSASG
-791 NTLSLRVSDALSGVA
+791 NTLSFKVSDSLSGVA
-806 NVVVLDSNNT
+806 SVVVKNAANT
-816 RYTPV
+816 SYTPTLT
-821 YANGTYTFTPA
+821 NGTYTFSPTD
-832 AAGNY
+832 AG
-837 RAVVTDY
+837 
-844 AGNSVTSNTYSMPG
+844 
-858 TTQPDTTPPVITI
+858 
-871 DSTTTAPQTWQR
+871 
-883 NSFDVKFSV
+883 
-892 SDSGKLKSVT
+892 
-902 ADRGRLTQQTDGSY
+902 
-916 ILSLDEEGQN
+916 E
-926 TYTITAEDESGN
+926 YT
-938 KQTAQITYYLD
+938 
-949 ETNPVIG
+949 V
-956 EPTVDK
+956 
-962 NNEVTFTVTDRLSG
+962 FVTDRAGNTAQSGPYSLSG
-976 VVANSI
+976 TSKPDTEKPAITLEKVNQEGWHKAAPTVKFKVTDNSAIKEVKVNNTVLTIGADGFYAFSANEEGNPSSYQI
-982 AAVNKSNDNDK
+982 TATDASGNTVTQTVTIYLDMTVPEIEAKVDDNVKTKVIITTNDNLSGIAK
-993 PPVTH
+993 VEATAPNETPVEATKQS
-998 TTGDSYTFTGT
+998 GDSYTFTGE
-1009 AGAEYNITAMDG
+1009 AGKTYIVSVMDG
-1021 AGNTAQASVSIPQ
+1021 AGNIAQTSVSIPPEEST
-1034 DTTTTPQPPAQGTIT
+1034 DPQPPASERIT
-1049 LSKIS
+1049 LSEIS
-1054 VSDESGIAQSKT
+1054 VSNESGIAKSKT
-1066 ISFQIEQN
+1066 LSFQIEQN
-1074 LQPGETLNVTV
+1074 LQAGETLNVTV

-1101 NSTNYSVEVSEDG
+1101 NKTSYSVEVSENG
-1114 TYEVTATISKDNV
+1114 IYEVTATISKDNV

-1132 KESISV
+1132 KESVSV
-1138 AGIDNEKPV
+1138 TGIDNEKPV
-1147 IAVTKN
+1147 ISSVEQTQEEGGARISFKVTDANAV
-1153 EDNVVEFTVKD
+1153 NVLFNGTTIAA
-1164 MNATTATFDGSA
+1164 NADGSYS
-1176 VTLKADA
+1176 VTGI
-1183 TPQGLV
+1183 P
-1189 YTGTVASAAAGEHT
+1189 AGDYT

-1213 ATQQVTVTEK
+1213 ASQQVTVAEK

-1267 QVTRT
+1267 RVTRT

-1307 IEEKTNEPPVIQLGE
+1307 IQEKTNEPPVIQLGE
-1322 QQLNAAMTEVTI
+1322 QQLNAAMTEVAI

-1343 NAANVKLTASGGSL
+1343 SAADVKLTASGGSL

-1366 TATANGSY
+1366 TATANGNY
-1374 TFTAVDKDGN
+1374 TFTAVDKDGS

-1413 TATAAITA
+1413 TATAAISA

-1464 ALGKTAQTT
+1464 ELGKTAQTT

-1481 TPPVIGE
+1481 TPPAIGE
-1488 PTVSYSEDRK
+1488 PTVSYSKDRK

-1525 GGSYQASVS
+1525 GGSYQALVS

-1547 GNQQSATVQ
+1547 GNQQFATVQ

-1570 SANNSWQK
+1570 SANNTWQK

-1597 VTRDGAPVAYTESS
+1597 VTKDGAPVAYTESS

-1651 PSLTNGGKPVNAY
+1651 PLLTNGGKPVNAY
-1664 NGKEDSVYK
+1664 NGKADSVYK

-1686 AEGESP
+1686 VEGESP

-1715 LTAGPHTV
+1715 LTAGTHTV

-1734 SAEVTYQISVQS
+1734 SAEVTYQISVQT

-1751 QTGAEEPETS
+1751 QTGTEKPETS
-1761 DKQQAETQEQPKEKQ
+1761 DKQQEETQEQPKEKQ
-1776 PAESFADPL
+1776 SAESFADPL

>member
-117 TTPQQTAAPTTTNK
+117 TTPQQTAAPTNTNK
-131 TNSSSSSSS
+131 TNSSSS

-163 QNATAVYQPVGSK
+163 QNTTAVYQPVGSK
-176 PVEESAAKQLA
+176 PVEKSAAKQLA

-311 GLFSG
+311 GMFSG

-329 GTTLTMKN
+329 GTTLTMRN

-374 QVNRLYCYS
+374 QINRLYCYS

-394 IETGRGYAS
+394 IETGRGYAT

-418 TKKVTLYGIADQYLD
+418 TKKVTLYDIANQYLD

-439 VGIDHNGSSLKV
+439 VGIDHNGSSLRV
-451 TTSNSSVAKVTYS
+451 TTSNASVAKVTYS

-628 TSSNTSVARVST
+628 SSSNSSVARVST
-640 RRDDTLVIEAVGTG
+640 RRDDTLIIEAVGTG

-883 NSFDVKFSV
+883 ASFDVKFSV

-949 ETNPVIG
+949 ETNPEINYNVNK
-956 EPTVDK
+956 ESKLV
-962 NNEVTFTVTDRLSG
+962 TVTVADRLSG
-976 VVANSI
+976 INS
-982 AAVNKSNDNDK
+982 VK
-993 PPVTH
+993 VTESGADVQLQNPS
-998 TTGDSYTFTGT
+998 TNTYTFTGT
-1009 AGAEYNITAMDG
+1009 AGKTYTVSVMDG

-1054 VSDESGIAQSKT
+1054 VSDPDGIAQSKT

-1085 QKQGGAQLN
+1085 QKQGGAKLN

-1101 NSTNYSVEVSEDG
+1101 NMTNYSVEVSEDG

-1132 KESISV
+1132 KESVSV
-1138 AGIDNEKPV
+1138 TGIDNEKPV
-1147 IAVTKN
+1147 ISSVEQTQEEGGARISFKVTDANAV
-1153 EDNVVEFTVKD
+1153 NVLFNGTTIAA
-1164 MNATTATFDGSA
+1164 NADGSYS
-1176 VTLKADA
+1176 VTGI
-1183 TPQGLV
+1183 P
-1189 YTGTVASAAAGEHT
+1189 AGDYI

-1213 ATQQVTVTEK
+1213 ATQQVTVAEK

-1322 QQLNAAMTEVTI
+1322 QQLDAAMTEVTI

-1343 NAANVKLTASGGSL
+1343 SAADVKLTASGGSL

-1547 GNQQSATVQ
+1547 GNQQSRTVQ

-1597 VTRDGAPVAYTESS
+1597 VTKDGAPVAYTESS
-1611 GYQFIA
+1611 GYQFVA
-1617 SANGTYVIAATDKAG
+1617 AANGTYVIAATDKAG

-1715 LTAGPHTV
+1715 LTAGTHTV

-1734 SAEVTYQISVQS
+1734 SAEVTYQISVQT

-1751 QTGAEEPETS
+1751 QTGTEKPETS
-1761 DKQQAETQEQPKEKQ
+1761 DKQQEETQEQPKEKQ
-1776 PAESFADPL
+1776 SAESFADPL

>member
-117 TTPQQTAAPTTTNK
+117 TTPQQTAAPTNTNK
-131 TNSSSSSSS
+131 TNSSSS

-163 QNATAVYQPVGSK
+163 QNTTAVYQPVGSK
-176 PVEESAAKQLA
+176 PVEKSAAKQLA

-311 GLFSG
+311 GMFSN

-374 QVNRLYCYS
+374 QINRLYCYS
-383 DGVYYDAKPLY
+383 NGVYYDAKPLY
-394 IETGRGYAS
+394 IETGRGYAT

-418 TKKVTLYGIADQYLD
+418 TKKVTLYDIANQYLD

-439 VGIDHNGSSLKV
+439 VGIDHNGSSLRV
-451 TTSNSSVAKVTYS
+451 TTSNASVAKVTYS

-502 RDNTTQTVQ
+502 RDDTTQTVQ

-628 TSSNTSVARVST
+628 TSSNSSVARVST
-640 RRDDTLVIEAVGTG
+640 RRDDTLMIEAVGTG

-688 YMNYPN
+688 YMNYQ
-694 GASYTNGSWSNQNI
+694 GGGSYPEGSWTNQNV
-708 TFNLTGYSSGRTAY
+708 TFTLTGYSSGRTAY

-735 GNRRELANGTLTI
+735 GNRRELPDGILTI
-748 SAEGQKDYYFFTRGS
+748 RDEGQKDYYFFTRGS
-763 SGDSEATRVY
+763 AGDSEATGVY
-773 TVRIDKTNPVIN
+773 TVRIDKTKP
-785 SISAPN
+785 SITETSASG
-791 NTLSLRVSDALSGVA
+791 NTLSFKVSDSLSGVA
-806 NVVVLDSNNT
+806 SVVVKNAANT
-816 RYTPV
+816 SYTPTLT
-821 YANGTYTFTPA
+821 NGTYTFSPTD
-832 AAGNY
+832 AG
-837 RAVVTDY
+837 
-844 AGNSVTSNTYSMPG
+844 
-858 TTQPDTTPPVITI
+858 
-871 DSTTTAPQTWQR
+871 
-883 NSFDVKFSV
+883 
-892 SDSGKLKSVT
+892 
-902 ADRGRLTQQTDGSY
+902 
-916 ILSLDEEGQN
+916 E
-926 TYTITAEDESGN
+926 YT
-938 KQTAQITYYLD
+938 
-949 ETNPVIG
+949 V
-956 EPTVDK
+956 
-962 NNEVTFTVTDRLSG
+962 FVTDRAGNTAQSGPYSLSG
-976 VVANSI
+976 TSKPDTEKPAITLEKVNQEGWHKAAPTVKFKVTDNSAIKEVKVNNTVLTIGADGFYAFSANEEGNPSSYQI
-982 AAVNKSNDNDK
+982 TATDASGNTVTQTVTIYLDMTVPEIEAKVDDNVKTKVIITTNDNLSGIAK
-993 PPVTH
+993 VEATAPNETPVEATKQS
-998 TTGDSYTFTGT
+998 GDSYTFTGE
-1009 AGAEYNITAMDG
+1009 AGKTYIVSVMDG
-1021 AGNTAQASVSIPQ
+1021 AGNIAQTSVSIPPEEST
-1034 DTTTTPQPPAQGTIT
+1034 DPQPPASERIT
-1049 LSKIS
+1049 LSEIS
-1054 VSDESGIAQSKT
+1054 VSNESGIAKSKT
-1066 ISFQIEQN
+1066 LSFQIEQN
-1074 LQPGETLNVTV
+1074 LQAGETLNVTV

-1101 NSTNYSVEVSEDG
+1101 NKTSYSVEVSENG
-1114 TYEVTATISKDNV
+1114 IYEVTATISKDNV

-1138 AGIDNEKPV
+1138 TGIDNEKPV
-1147 IAVTKN
+1147 IDSVNQTEEATGARISFKVTDANAV
-1153 EDNVVEFTVKD
+1153 NVLFEGTTIAA
-1164 MNATTATFDGSA
+1164 NADGSYS
-1176 VTLKADA
+1176 VTGIPAGD
-1183 TPQGLV
+1183 
-1189 YTGTVASAAAGEHT
+1189 YTIA
-1203 ITATDAAGNT
+1203 ATDVAGNT
-1213 ATQQVTVTEK
+1213 ATQKVTVTEK

-1267 QVTRT
+1267 RVTRT

-1343 NAANVKLTASGGSL
+1343 SAADVKLTASGGTL

-1374 TFTAVDKDGN
+1374 IFTAADKDGN

-1413 TATAAITA
+1413 TATAIITA

-1464 ALGKTAQTT
+1464 ELGKTAQTT
-1473 VTVSGIDS
+1473 VTVSGIDN

-1488 PTVSYSEDRK
+1488 PAVSYSKDRK

-1547 GNQQSATVQ
+1547 GNQQSRTVQ

-1563 PPSIQVT
+1563 PPSIQVM
-1570 SANNSWQK
+1570 SANNTWQK

-1589 NSGVSAVQ
+1589 NSGVSTVQ
-1597 VTRDGAPVAYTESS
+1597 VTKDGAPVAYTESS
-1611 GYQFIA
+1611 GYQFVA
-1617 SANGTYVIAATDKAG
+1617 AANGTYVIAATDKAG
-1632 NQSTQSVTIT
+1632 NQSTQSATIT

-1651 PSLTNGGKPVNAY
+1651 PKLTNGNSAINPYNTKP
-1664 NGKEDSVYK
+1664 DSVYK
-1673 TDATSFAVSYQKA
+1673 TDATSFSVSYQKA

-1715 LTAGPHTV
+1715 LTAGTHTV
-1723 KIKTVDAAGNE
+1723 KIKTVDVAGNE
-1734 SAEVTYQISVQS
+1734 SAEVTYQISVQT

-1751 QTGAEEPETS
+1751 QTGTEKPETS
-1761 DKQQAETQEQPKEKQ
+1761 DKQQEETQEQPKEKQ
-1776 PAESFADPL
+1776 PADSFADPL

>member
-94 DTTTTETTGTASGS
+94 ETTTTGTTGTASGS

-117 TTPQQTAAPTTTNK
+117 TTPQQTAAPTNTNK
-131 TNSSSSSSS
+131 TNSSSS

-163 QNATAVYQPVGSK
+163 QNTTAVYQPVGSK

-311 GLFSG
+311 GLFSN

-329 GTTLTMKN
+329 GTTLTMRN

-374 QVNRLYCYS
+374 QINRLYCYS
-383 DGVYYDAKPLY
+383 NGVYYDAKPLY
-394 IETGRGYAS
+394 IETGRGYAT

-418 TKKVTLYGIADQYLD
+418 TKKVTLYDISNQYLD

-439 VGIDHNGSSLKV
+439 VGIDHNGSSLRV
-451 TTSNSSVAKVTYS
+451 TTSNASVAKVTYS
-464 TAKSHITMTGV
+464 TSKSHITMTGV

-601 RKISDQIMNRGSER
+601 RKISDQIMNRGNER

-628 TSSNTSVARVST
+628 SSSNTSVARVST
-640 RRDDTLVIEAVGTG
+640 RRDDTLIIEAVGTG

-735 GNRRELANGTLTI
+735 GSRRELANGTLTI

-773 TVRIDKTNPVIN
+773 TVRIDKTKPVID
-785 SISAPN
+785 SASVQN

-821 YANGTYTFTPA
+821 YANSIYTFTPA
-832 AAGNY
+832 AAGYY

-844 AGNSVTSNTYSMPG
+844 AGNSVTIGPYSLQNPG
-858 TTQPDTTPPVITI
+858 NPDHTPPVINI
-871 DSTTTAPQTWQR
+871 SQNVDQTKWQKA
-883 NSFDVKFSV
+883 DGEVKFIV
-892 SDSGKLKSVT
+892 TDSSPIQSVT
-902 ADRGRLTQQTDGSY
+902 VDQGNLKQEEDGSY
-916 ILSLDEEGQN
+916 TLKLSLEGKN
-926 TYTITAEDESGN
+926 VYTIKATDAIDNYAVTS
-938 KQTAQITYYLD
+938 ITYYLD
-949 ETNPVIG
+949 KTNPVIG

-976 VVANSI
+976 IVTNSI
-982 AAVNKSNDNDK
+982 TAVNKADSNDKKD
-993 PPVTH
+993 VTSA
-998 TTGDSYTFTGT
+998 TGDRYTFTGE
-1009 AGAEYNITAMDG
+1009 AGKTYTVSVMDG
-1021 AGNTAQASVSIPQ
+1021 AGNRTQKDVQIPQ

-1054 VSDESGIAQSKT
+1054 VSDPDGIAQSKT

-1132 KESISV
+1132 KESVSV
-1138 AGIDNEKPV
+1138 TGIDNEKPV
-1147 IAVTKN
+1147 IDSIEQTEEK
-1153 EDNVVEFTVKD
+1153 
-1164 MNATTATFDGSA
+1164 DGSKISFKVTDANA
-1176 VTLKADA
+1176 VNVLFNGTTIAANAD
-1183 TPQGLV
+1183 GSYSV
-1189 YTGTVASAAAGEHT
+1189 TGIPAGDYI

-1213 ATQQVTVTEK
+1213 ATQKVTVTKK

-1267 QVTRT
+1267 RVTRT

-1307 IEEKTNEPPVIQLGE
+1307 IQEKTNEPPVIQLGE

-1334 PVTVSDPDG
+1334 PVTVSDPNG
-1343 NAANVKLTASGGSL
+1343 SAADVTLTASGGSL

-1374 TFTAVDKDGN
+1374 IFTAADKDGN

-1406 QPQVSAG
+1406 QPQVSSG

-1450 TTSANGTYT
+1450 TTSVNGTYT

-1473 VTVSGIDS
+1473 VTVSGIDN

-1488 PTVSYSEDRK
+1488 PAVSYSKDRK

-1525 GGSYQASVS
+1525 GGSYQALVS

-1547 GNQQSATVQ
+1547 GNQQSTTVQ

-1589 NSGVSAVQ
+1589 NSGVSTVQ
-1597 VTRDGAPVAYTESS
+1597 VTKDGAPVAYTESS
-1611 GYQFIA
+1611 GYQFVA
-1617 SANGTYVIAATDKAG
+1617 AANGTYVIAATDKAG

-1651 PSLTNGGKPVNAY
+1651 PKLTNGNSAINPYNTKP
-1664 NGKEDSVYK
+1664 DSVYK
-1673 TDATSFAVSYQKA
+1673 TDATSFAISYQKA
-1686 AEGESP
+1686 VEGESP

-1707 SADAPKVT
+1707 SAEAPKVT
-1715 LTAGPHTV
+1715 LTVGTHTV

-1751 QTGAEEPETS
+1751 QIGTEKPETS
-1761 DKQQAETQEQPKEKQ
+1761 DKQQEETQEQPKEKQ

>member
-94 DTTTTETTGTASGS
+94 DTTTTGTTGTASGS

-117 TTPQQTAAPTTTNK
+117 TTPQQTAAPTNTSK
-131 TNSSSSSSS
+131 TNSSSS

-163 QNATAVYQPVGSK
+163 QNTTAVYQPVGSK
-176 PVEESAAKQLA
+176 PVEKSAAQQLA

-282 SKDTSRVF
+282 SEDTSRVF

-311 GLFSG
+311 GLFSN

-357 IINYVYTYAP
+357 IINYVYNYAP

-374 QVNRLYCYS
+374 QINRLYCYS

-394 IETGRGYAS
+394 IETGRGYAT

-418 TKKVTLYGIADQYLD
+418 TKKVTLYDIANQYLD

-439 VGIDHNGSSLKV
+439 VGIDHNGSSLRV
-451 TTSNSSVAKVTYS
+451 TTSNASVAKVTYS

-502 RDNTTQTVQ
+502 RDDTTQTVQ

-601 RKISDQIMNRGSER
+601 RKISDQIMNRGNER

-628 TSSNTSVARVST
+628 SSSNTSVARVST
-640 RRDDTLVIEAVGTG
+640 RRDDTLIIEAVGTG

-735 GNRRELANGTLTI
+735 GSRRELANGTLTI

-883 NSFDVKFSV
+883 ASFDVKFSV

-949 ETNPVIG
+949 ETNPEINYNVNK
-956 EPTVDK
+956 ESKLV
-962 NNEVTFTVTDRLSG
+962 TVTVADRLSG
-976 VVANSI
+976 INS
-982 AAVNKSNDNDK
+982 VK
-993 PPVTH
+993 VTESGADVQLQNPS
-998 TTGDSYTFTGT
+998 TNIYTFTGE
-1009 AGAEYNITAMDG
+1009 AGKTYTVSVMDG
-1021 AGNTAQASVSIPQ
+1021 AGNTTQKDVQIPQ

-1054 VSDESGIAQSKT
+1054 VSDPDGIAKSKT

-1127 VLDTK
+1127 VLDTE

-1147 IAVTKN
+1147 IDSIEQTEEKDGSKISFKVTDANAV
-1153 EDNVVEFTVKD
+1153 NVL
-1164 MNATTATFDGSA
+1164 FDGKTIAANADGSYS
-1176 VTLKADA
+1176 VTGIPAGD
-1183 TPQGLV
+1183 
-1189 YTGTVASAAAGEHT
+1189 YTIA
-1203 ITATDAAGNT
+1203 ATDVAGNT
-1213 ATQQVTVTEK
+1213 ATQKVTVTEK

-1296 LSASVALQVTG
+1296 LSANVALQVTG

-1322 QQLNAAMTEVTI
+1322 QQLNAAMTEVAI

-1343 NAANVKLTASGGSL
+1343 NAADVKLTASGGSL

-1464 ALGKTAQTT
+1464 ELGKTAQTT
-1473 VTVSGIDS
+1473 VTVSGIDN
-1481 TPPVIGE
+1481 TPPAIGE
-1488 PTVSYSEDRK
+1488 STVSYSEDRK

-1597 VTRDGAPVAYTESS
+1597 VTKDGAPVAYTESS

-1651 PSLTNGGKPVNAY
+1651 PLLTNGGKPVNAY
-1664 NGKEDSVYK
+1664 NGKADSVYK

-1715 LTAGPHTV
+1715 LTAGTHTV

-1734 SAEVTYQISVQS
+1734 SAEVTYQISVQT

-1751 QTGAEEPETS
+1751 QTGTEKPETS
-1761 DKQQAETQEQPKEKQ
+1761 DKQQEETQEQPKEKQ
-1776 PAESFADPL
+1776 PADSFADPL

>member
-117 TTPQQTAAPTTTNK
+117 TTPQQTAAPTNTNK
-131 TNSSSSSSS
+131 TNSSSS

-163 QNATAVYQPVGSK
+163 QNTTAVYQPVGSK
-176 PVEESAAKQLA
+176 PVEKSAAKQLA

-311 GLFSG
+311 GMFSN

-374 QVNRLYCYS
+374 QINRLYCYS

-394 IETGRGYAS
+394 IETGRGYAT
-403 PSKRIYSGGSGSSDQ
+403 PSKRIYSAGSGSSDQ
-418 TKKVTLYGIADQYLD
+418 TKKVTLYDIANQYLD

-439 VGIDHNGSSLKV
+439 VGIDHNGSSLRV
-451 TTSNSSVAKVTYS
+451 TTSNASVAKVTYS

-628 TSSNTSVARVST
+628 SSSNTSVARVST

-735 GNRRELANGTLTI
+735 GSRRELANGTLTI

-883 NSFDVKFSV
+883 ASFDVKFSV

-949 ETNPVIG
+949 ETNPEINYNVNK
-956 EPTVDK
+956 ESKLV
-962 NNEVTFTVTDRLSG
+962 TVTVADRLSG
-976 VVANSI
+976 INS
-982 AAVNKSNDNDK
+982 VK
-993 PPVTH
+993 VTESGADVQLQNPS
-998 TTGDSYTFTGT
+998 TNIYTFTSE
-1009 AGAEYNITAMDG
+1009 AGKTYTVSVMDG
-1021 AGNTAQASVSIPQ
+1021 AGNTTQKDVQIPQ

-1085 QKQGGAQLN
+1085 QKQGGAKLN

-1138 AGIDNEKPV
+1138 TGIDNEKPV
-1147 IAVTKN
+1147 IDSIEQTEEK
-1153 EDNVVEFTVKD
+1153 
-1164 MNATTATFDGSA
+1164 DGSKISFKVTDANA
-1176 VTLKADA
+1176 VNVLFNGTTIAANADGSYSVTGIPA
-1183 TPQGLV
+1183 GD
-1189 YTGTVASAAAGEHT
+1189 YTIA
-1203 ITATDAAGNT
+1203 ATDVAGNT
-1213 ATQQVTVTEK
+1213 ATQKVTVTEK

-1322 QQLNAAMTEVTI
+1322 QQLDAAMTEVTI

-1343 NAANVKLTASGGSL
+1343 SAADVKLTASGGSL

-1406 QPQVSAG
+1406 QPQVSSG
-1413 TATAAITA
+1413 TATTAITA

-1464 ALGKTAQTT
+1464 ELGKTAQTT

-1481 TPPVIGE
+1481 TPPAIGE
-1488 PTVSYSEDRK
+1488 STVSYSEDRK

-1651 PSLTNGGKPVNAY
+1651 PSLTNGSKPVNAY
-1664 NGKEDSVYK
+1664 NGKEDSIYK

-1715 LTAGPHTV
+1715 LTAGTHTV

-1734 SAEVTYQISVQS
+1734 SAEVTYQISVQT

-1751 QTGAEEPETS
+1751 QTGTEKPETS
-1761 DKQQAETQEQPKEKQ
+1761 DKQQEETQEQPKEKQ

>member
-1 MKQKHNLFSKTI
+1 MKQKHNLFFKTI

-94 DTTTTETTGTASGS
+94 DTTTTGTTGTASGS

-117 TTPQQTAAPTTTNK
+117 TTPQQTAAPTNTNK
-131 TNSSSSSSS
+131 TNSSSS

-176 PVEESAAKQLA
+176 PVEKSAAQQLA

-311 GLFSG
+311 GLFSN

-329 GTTLTMKN
+329 GTTLTMRN

-357 IINYVYTYAP
+357 IINYVYNYAP

-374 QVNRLYCYS
+374 QINRLYCYS

-394 IETGRGYAS
+394 IETGRGYAT

-418 TKKVTLYGIADQYLD
+418 TKKVTLYDIANQYLD

-439 VGIDHNGSSLKV
+439 VGIDHNGSSLRV
-451 TTSNSSVAKVTYS
+451 TTSNASVAKVTYS

-708 TFNLTGYSSGRTAY
+708 TFTLTGYSSGRTAY

-763 SGDSEATRVY
+763 AGDSEATRVY
-773 TVRIDKTNPVIN
+773 TVRIDKTNPVID
-785 SISAPN
+785 SASVQN

-883 NSFDVKFSV
+883 ASFDVKFSV

-949 ETNPVIG
+949 ETNPEINYNVNK
-956 EPTVDK
+956 ESKLV
-962 NNEVTFTVTDRLSG
+962 TVTVADRLSG
-976 VVANSI
+976 INS
-982 AAVNKSNDNDK
+982 VK
-993 PPVTH
+993 VTESGADVQLQNPS
-998 TTGDSYTFTGT
+998 TNIYTFTGE
-1009 AGAEYNITAMDG
+1009 AGKTYMVTAMDG
-1021 AGNTAQASVSIPQ
+1021 AGNTTQKDVQIPQ
-1034 DTTTTPQPPAQGTIT
+1034 DTTTTPQPPAQGTII

-1132 KESISV
+1132 KESIPV
-1138 AGIDNEKPV
+1138 TGIDNEKPV
-1147 IAVTKN
+1147 IDSIEQTEEK
-1153 EDNVVEFTVKD
+1153 
-1164 MNATTATFDGSA
+1164 DGSKISFKVTDANA
-1176 VTLKADA
+1176 VNVLFNGTTIAANAD
-1183 TPQGLV
+1183 GSYSV
-1189 YTGTVASAAAGEHT
+1189 TGIPAGDYT

-1213 ATQQVTVTEK
+1213 ASQQVTVAEK

-1307 IEEKTNEPPVIQLGE
+1307 IQEKTNEPPVIQLGE
-1322 QQLNAAMTEVTI
+1322 QQLNAAMTEVAI

-1343 NAANVKLTASGGSL
+1343 SAADVKLTASGGSL

-1450 TTSANGTYT
+1450 TTSVNGTYT

-1563 PPSIQVT
+1563 PPSIQVM
-1570 SANNSWQK
+1570 SANNTWQK

-1589 NSGVSAVQ
+1589 NSGVSTVQ
-1597 VTRDGAPVAYTESS
+1597 VTKDGAPVAYTESS

-1651 PSLTNGGKPVNAY
+1651 PLLTNGGKPVNAY
-1664 NGKEDSVYK
+1664 NGKADSVYK

-1715 LTAGPHTV
+1715 LTAGIHTV

-1734 SAEVTYQISVQS
+1734 SAEVTYQISVQT

-1751 QTGAEEPETS
+1751 QTGTEKPETS
-1761 DKQQAETQEQPKEKQ
+1761 DKQQEETQEQPKEKQ
-1776 PAESFADPL
+1776 SAESFADPL

>member
-117 TTPQQTAAPTTTNK
+117 TTPQQTAAPTNTNK
-131 TNSSSSSSS
+131 TNSSSS

-163 QNATAVYQPVGSK
+163 QNTTAVYQPVGSK

-311 GLFSG
+311 GLFSN

-357 IINYVYTYAP
+357 IINYVYNYAP

-374 QVNRLYCYS
+374 QINRLYCYS

-394 IETGRGYAS
+394 IETGRGYAT

-418 TKKVTLYGIADQYLD
+418 TKKVTLYDIANQYLD

-439 VGIDHNGSSLKV
+439 VGIDHNGSSLRV
-451 TTSNSSVAKVTYS
+451 TTSNASVAKVTYS

-502 RDNTTQTVQ
+502 RDDTTQTVQ

-601 RKISDQIMNRGSER
+601 RRISDQIMNRGSER

-773 TVRIDKTNPVIN
+773 TVRIDKTKPVID
-785 SISAPN
+785 SASVQN

-821 YANGTYTFTPA
+821 YANGIYTFTPA
-832 AAGNY
+832 ATGNY
-837 RAVVTDY
+837 RVVVTDY
-844 AGNSVTSNTYSMPG
+844 AGNSVTIGPYSLQNPG
-858 TTQPDTTPPVITI
+858 NPDHTPPVINI
-871 DSTTTAPQTWQR
+871 SQNVDQTKWQKA
-883 NSFDVKFSV
+883 DGEVKFTV
-892 SDSGKLKSVT
+892 TDSSPIQSVT
-902 ADRGRLTQQTDGSY
+902 VDQGNLKQEEDGSY
-916 ILSLDEEGQN
+916 TLKLSLEGKN
-926 TYTITAEDESGN
+926 VYTIKATDAIDNYAVTS
-938 KQTAQITYYLD
+938 ITYYLD
-949 ETNPVIG
+949 KTNPVIG

-976 VVANSI
+976 IVTNSI
-982 AAVNKSNDNDK
+982 TAVNKADSNDKKD
-993 PPVTH
+993 VTSA
-998 TTGDSYTFTGT
+998 TGDRYTFTGE
-1009 AGAEYNITAMDG
+1009 AGKTYTVSVMDG
-1021 AGNTAQASVSIPQ
+1021 AGNTTQKDVQIPQ

-1066 ISFQIEQN
+1066 LSFQIEQN

-1101 NSTNYSVEVSEDG
+1101 NSTNYSVEVNENG

-1127 VLDTK
+1127 VLDTE
-1132 KESISV
+1132 KESIPV
-1138 AGIDNEKPV
+1138 TGIDNEKPV
-1147 IAVTKN
+1147 IDSIEQTEEK
-1153 EDNVVEFTVKD
+1153 
-1164 MNATTATFDGSA
+1164 DGSKISFKVTDANA
-1176 VTLKADA
+1176 VNVLFEGTTIAANAD
-1183 TPQGLV
+1183 GSYSV
-1189 YTGTVASAAAGEHT
+1189 TGIPAGDYT

-1213 ATQQVTVTEK
+1213 ATQQVTVAEK

-1307 IEEKTNEPPVIQLGE
+1307 IQEKTNEPPVIQLGE

-1334 PVTVSDPDG
+1334 PVTASDPDG
-1343 NAANVKLTASGGSL
+1343 SAADVKLTASGGTL

-1406 QPQVSAG
+1406 QPQVSSG
-1413 TATAAITA
+1413 TATTAITA

-1464 ALGKTAQTT
+1464 ELGKTAQTT
-1473 VTVSGIDS
+1473 VTVSGIDN

-1563 PPSIQVT
+1563 PPSIQVM
-1570 SANNSWQK
+1570 SANNTWQK

-1589 NSGVSAVQ
+1589 NSGVSTVQ
-1597 VTRDGAPVAYTESS
+1597 VTKDGAPVAYTESS
-1611 GYQFIA
+1611 GYQFVA
-1617 SANGTYVIAATDKAG
+1617 AANGTYVIAATDKAG

-1651 PSLTNGGKPVNAY
+1651 PLLTNGGKPVNAY
-1664 NGKEDSVYK
+1664 NGKADSVYK

-1686 AEGESP
+1686 VEGESP

-1715 LTAGPHTV
+1715 LTAGTHTV

-1734 SAEVTYQISVQS
+1734 SAEVTYQISVQT

-1751 QTGAEEPETS
+1751 QTGTEKPETS
-1761 DKQQAETQEQPKEKQ
+1761 DKQQEETQEQPKEKQ

>member
-117 TTPQQTAAPTTTNK
+117 TTPQQTAAPTNTSK
-131 TNSSSSSSS
+131 TNSSSS

-163 QNATAVYQPVGSK
+163 QNTTAVYQPVGSK
-176 PVEESAAKQLA
+176 PVEKSAAKQLA

-311 GLFSG
+311 GLFSN

-329 GTTLTMKN
+329 GTTLTMRN

-374 QVNRLYCYS
+374 QINRLYCYS
-383 DGVYYDAKPLY
+383 NGVYYDAKPLY
-394 IETGRGYAS
+394 IETGRGYAT
-403 PSKRIYSGGSGSSDQ
+403 PSKRIYSGGSVSSDQ
-418 TKKVTLYGIADQYLD
+418 TKKVTLYDIANQYLD

-439 VGIDHNGSSLKV
+439 VGIDHNGSSLRV
-451 TTSNSSVAKVTYS
+451 TTSNASVAKVTYS

-502 RDNTTQTVQ
+502 RDDTTQTVQ

-615 IINVNTDGSSIKA
+615 IINVYTDGSSIKA
-628 TSSNTSVARVST
+628 SSSNSSVARVST

-763 SGDSEATRVY
+763 AGDSEATGVY
-773 TVRIDKTNPVIN
+773 TVRIDKTKPVID
-785 SISAPN
+785 SASVQN

-821 YANGTYTFTPA
+821 YANSIYTFTPA
-832 AAGNY
+832 AAGYY

-883 NSFDVKFSV
+883 ASFDVKFSV

-949 ETNPVIG
+949 ETNPEINYNVNK
-956 EPTVDK
+956 ESKLV
-962 NNEVTFTVTDRLSG
+962 TVTVADRLSG
-976 VVANSI
+976 INS
-982 AAVNKSNDNDK
+982 VK
-993 PPVTH
+993 VTESGADVQLQNPS
-998 TTGDSYTFTGT
+998 TNIYTFTGE
-1009 AGAEYNITAMDG
+1009 AGKTYMVTAMDG
-1021 AGNTAQASVSIPQ
+1021 AGNTTQKDVQIPQ

-1054 VSDESGIAQSKT
+1054 VSDPDGIAQSKT

-1101 NSTNYSVEVSEDG
+1101 NSTNYSVEVNENG

-1127 VLDTK
+1127 VLDTE
-1132 KESISV
+1132 KESIPV
-1138 AGIDNEKPV
+1138 TGIDNEKPV
-1147 IAVTKN
+1147 IDSIEQTEEK
-1153 EDNVVEFTVKD
+1153 
-1164 MNATTATFDGSA
+1164 DGSKISFKVTDANA
-1176 VTLKADA
+1176 VNVLFNGTTIAANAD
-1183 TPQGLV
+1183 GSYSV
-1189 YTGTVASAAAGEHT
+1189 TGIPAGDYI

-1213 ATQQVTVTEK
+1213 ATQQVTVAEK

-1233 NTVSSADGQTATTTI
+1233 STVSSADGQTATTTI

-1322 QQLNAAMTEVTI
+1322 QQLNAAMTEVAI

-1343 NAANVKLTASGGSL
+1343 SAADVKLTASGGSL

-1488 PTVSYSEDRK
+1488 PAVSYSEDRK

-1563 PPSIQVT
+1563 PPSIQVM
-1570 SANNSWQK
+1570 SANNTWQK

-1589 NSGVSAVQ
+1589 NSGVSTVQ
-1597 VTRDGAPVAYTESS
+1597 VTKDGAPVAYTESS
-1611 GYQFIA
+1611 GYQFVA
-1617 SANGTYVIAATDKAG
+1617 AANGTYVIAATDKAG

-1651 PSLTNGGKPVNAY
+1651 PLLTNGGKPVNAY

-1686 AEGESP
+1686 VEGESP
-1692 VTVKAKVDSGEYTAL
+1692 VTVKAKVDSGEYAAL
-1707 SADAPKVT
+1707 SAEAPKVT
-1715 LTAGPHTV
+1715 LTAGTHTV

-1734 SAEVTYQISVQS
+1734 SAEVTYQISVQT

-1751 QTGAEEPETS
+1751 QTGTEEPETS
-1761 DKQQAETQEQPKEKQ
+1761 GKQQEETQEQPKEKQ
-1776 PAESFADPL
+1776 SAESFADPL

>member
-117 TTPQQTAAPTTTNK
+117 TTPQQTAAPTNTNK
-131 TNSSSSSSS
+131 TNSSSS

-163 QNATAVYQPVGSK
+163 QNTTAVYQPVGSK
-176 PVEESAAKQLA
+176 PVDESAAQQLA

-311 GLFSG
+311 GMFSN

-357 IINYVYTYAP
+357 IINYVYNYAP

-374 QVNRLYCYS
+374 QINRLYCYS

-394 IETGRGYAS
+394 IETGRGYAT

-418 TKKVTLYGIADQYLD
+418 TKKVTLYDISNQYLD

-439 VGIDHNGSSLKV
+439 VGIDHNGSSLRV
-451 TTSNSSVAKVTYS
+451 TTSNASVAKVTYS

-530 NTNASRITLTNSNS
+530 NTNASSITLTNSNS

-601 RKISDQIMNRGSER
+601 RKISDQIMNRGNER

-628 TSSNTSVARVST
+628 SSSNTSVARVST
-640 RRDDTLVIEAVGTG
+640 RRDDTLIIEAVGTG

-708 TFNLTGYSSGRTAY
+708 TFTLTGYSSGRTAY

-763 SGDSEATRVY
+763 AGDSEATGVY
-773 TVRIDKTNPVIN
+773 TVRIDKTKPVIN

-832 AAGNY
+832 AAGYY

-883 NSFDVKFSV
+883 ASFDVKFSV

-949 ETNPVIG
+949 ETNPEINYNVNK
-956 EPTVDK
+956 ESKLV
-962 NNEVTFTVTDRLSG
+962 TVTVADRLSG
-976 VVANSI
+976 INS
-982 AAVNKSNDNDK
+982 VK
-993 PPVTH
+993 VTESGADVQLQNPS
-998 TTGDSYTFTGT
+998 TNIYTFTGE
-1009 AGAEYNITAMDG
+1009 AGKTYTVSVMDG
-1021 AGNTAQASVSIPQ
+1021 AGNTTQKDVQIPQ

-1085 QKQGGAQLN
+1085 QKQGGAKLN

-1101 NSTNYSVEVSEDG
+1101 NSTNYSVEVSENG

-1147 IAVTKN
+1147 ITVTKN
-1153 EDNVVEFTVKD
+1153 EDGAVEFTVKD

-1176 VTLKADA
+1176 VTLKTDA
-1183 TPQGLV
+1183 TSQGLV

-1307 IEEKTNEPPVIQLGE
+1307 IQEKTNEPPVIQLGE
-1322 QQLNAAMTEVTI
+1322 QQLNAAMTEVAI

-1343 NAANVKLTASGGSL
+1343 SAADVKLTASGGTL

-1406 QPQVSAG
+1406 QPQVSSG
-1413 TATAAITA
+1413 TATAAISA

-1464 ALGKTAQTT
+1464 ELGKTAQTT

-1481 TPPVIGE
+1481 TPPAIGE
-1488 PTVSYSEDRK
+1488 PTVSYSKDRK

-1589 NSGVSAVQ
+1589 NSGVSTVQ

-1651 PSLTNGGKPVNAY
+1651 PLLTNGGKPVNAY
-1664 NGKEDSVYK
+1664 NGKADSVYK

-1686 AEGESP
+1686 AEGESL

-1715 LTAGPHTV
+1715 LTAGTHTV

-1751 QTGAEEPETS
+1751 QIGTEKPETS
-1761 DKQQAETQEQPKEKQ
+1761 DKQQEETQEQPKEKQ

>member
-117 TTPQQTAAPTTTNK
+117 TTPQQTAAPTNTNK
-131 TNSSSSSSS
+131 TNSSSS

-163 QNATAVYQPVGSK
+163 QNTTAVYQPVGSK
-176 PVEESAAKQLA
+176 PVEKSAAKQLA

-311 GLFSG
+311 GMFSG

-329 GTTLTMKN
+329 GTTLTMRN

-374 QVNRLYCYS
+374 QINRLYCYS

-394 IETGRGYAS
+394 IETGRGYAT

-418 TKKVTLYGIADQYLD
+418 TKKVTLYDIANQYLD

-439 VGIDHNGSSLKV
+439 VGIDHNGSSLRV
-451 TTSNSSVAKVTYS
+451 TTSNASVAKVTYS

-502 RDNTTQTVQ
+502 RDDTTQTVQ

-628 TSSNTSVARVST
+628 SSSNTSVARVST

-735 GNRRELANGTLTI
+735 GSRRELANGTLTI

-763 SGDSEATRVY
+763 AGDSEATGVY
-773 TVRIDKTNPVIN
+773 TVRIDKTKPVID
-785 SISAPN
+785 SASVQN

-844 AGNSVTSNTYSMPG
+844 AGNSVTIGPYSLQNPG
-858 TTQPDTTPPVITI
+858 NPDHTPPVINI
-871 DSTTTAPQTWQR
+871 SQNVDQTKWQKA
-883 NSFDVKFSV
+883 DGEVKFTV
-892 SDSGKLKSVT
+892 TDSSPIQSVT
-902 ADRGRLTQQTDGSY
+902 VDQGNLKQEEDGSY
-916 ILSLDEEGQN
+916 TLKLSLEGKN
-926 TYTITAEDESGN
+926 VYTIKATDAIDNYAVTS
-938 KQTAQITYYLD
+938 ITYYLD
-949 ETNPVIG
+949 KTNPAIG
-956 EPTVDK
+956 EMTVDE
-962 NNEVTFTVTDRLSG
+962 NEVTFTVTDRLSG

-1009 AGAEYNITAMDG
+1009 AGAVYTITVMDG
-1021 AGNTAQASVSIPQ
+1021 AGNTTQKDVQIPQ
-1034 DTTTTPQPPAQGTIT
+1034 DTTTTPQPPAQGTIA

-1085 QKQGGAQLN
+1085 QKQGGAKLN

-1101 NSTNYSVEVSEDG
+1101 NSTNYSVEVSENG

-1147 IAVTKN
+1147 ITVTKN
-1153 EDNVVEFTVKD
+1153 EDGAVEFTVKD

-1176 VTLKADA
+1176 VTLKTDA
-1183 TPQGLV
+1183 TSQGLV

-1322 QQLNAAMTEVTI
+1322 QQLDAAMTEVAI

-1343 NAANVKLTASGGSL
+1343 SAADVKLTASGGSL

-1563 PPSIQVT
+1563 PPSIQVM
-1570 SANNSWQK
+1570 SANNTWQK

-1589 NSGVSAVQ
+1589 NSGVSTVQ
-1597 VTRDGAPVAYTESS
+1597 VTKDGAPVAYTESS
-1611 GYQFIA
+1611 GYQFVA
-1617 SANGTYVIAATDKAG
+1617 AANGTYVIAATDKAG

-1651 PSLTNGGKPVNAY
+1651 PSLTNGGKPVNPY
-1664 NGKEDSVYK
+1664 NTKPDSIYK

-1715 LTAGPHTV
+1715 LTAGTHTV

-1734 SAEVTYQISVQS
+1734 SAEVTYQISVQT

-1751 QTGAEEPETS
+1751 QTGTEKPETS
-1761 DKQQAETQEQPKEKQ
+1761 DKQQEETQEQPKEKQ
-1776 PAESFADPL
+1776 SAESFADPL

>member
-94 DTTTTETTGTASGS
+94 DTTTTGTTGTASGS

-117 TTPQQTAAPTTTNK
+117 TTPQQTAAPTNTSK
-131 TNSSSSSSS
+131 TNSSSS

-176 PVEESAAKQLA
+176 PVEKSAAKQLA

-311 GLFSG
+311 GLFSN

-329 GTTLTMKN
+329 GTTLTMRN

-357 IINYVYTYAP
+357 IINYVYNYAP

-374 QVNRLYCYS
+374 QINRLYCYS

-394 IETGRGYAS
+394 IETGRGYAT

-418 TKKVTLYGIADQYLD
+418 TKKVTLYDIANQYLD

-439 VGIDHNGSSLKV
+439 VGIDHNGSSLRV
-451 TTSNSSVAKVTYS
+451 TTSNASVAKVTYS

-615 IINVNTDGSSIKA
+615 IINVYTDGSSIKA

-727 AGGSSSQW
+727 AGGNSSQW

-763 SGDSEATRVY
+763 AGDSEATRVY
-773 TVRIDKTNPVIN
+773 TVRIDKTKPVID
-785 SISAPN
+785 SASVQN

-821 YANGTYTFTPA
+821 YANGIYTFTPA

-883 NSFDVKFSV
+883 ASFDVKFSV

-902 ADRGRLTQQTDGSY
+902 ADRGTLTQQTDGSY

-949 ETNPVIG
+949 ETNPEINYNVNK
-956 EPTVDK
+956 ESKLV
-962 NNEVTFTVTDRLSG
+962 TVTVADRLSG
-976 VVANSI
+976 INS
-982 AAVNKSNDNDK
+982 VK
-993 PPVTH
+993 VTESGADVQLQNPS
-998 TTGDSYTFTGT
+998 TNIYTFTGE
-1009 AGAEYNITAMDG
+1009 AGKTYMVTAMDG
-1021 AGNTAQASVSIPQ
+1021 AGNTTQKDVQIPQ

-1054 VSDESGIAQSKT
+1054 VSDPDGIAQSKT

-1094 AAATQSG
+1094 AAAAQSG
-1101 NSTNYSVEVSEDG
+1101 NSTNYSVEVNENG

-1127 VLDTK
+1127 VLDTE
-1132 KESISV
+1132 KESV
-1138 AGIDNEKPV
+1138 PVTGIDNEKPV
-1147 IAVTKN
+1147 IDSIEQTEEK
-1153 EDNVVEFTVKD
+1153 
-1164 MNATTATFDGSA
+1164 DGSKISFKVTDANA
-1176 VTLKADA
+1176 VNVLFNGTTIAANAD
-1183 TPQGLV
+1183 GSYSV
-1189 YTGTVASAAAGEHT
+1189 TGIPAGDYT

-1213 ATQQVTVTEK
+1213 ATQQVTVAEK
-1223 QQAPTVTVPS
+1223 QQPPTVTVPS
-1233 NTVSSADGQTATTTI
+1233 STVSSADGQTATTTI

-1307 IEEKTNEPPVIQLGE
+1307 IQEKTNEPPVIQLGE

-1343 NAANVKLTASGGSL
+1343 SAADVKLTASGGSL

-1413 TATAAITA
+1413 TATAAISA

-1464 ALGKTAQTT
+1464 ELGKTAQTT

-1488 PTVSYSEDRK
+1488 PAVSYSDDRK

-1547 GNQQSATVQ
+1547 GNQQSTTVQ

-1570 SANNSWQK
+1570 SANDTWQK

-1597 VTRDGAPVAYTESS
+1597 VTKDGAPVAYTESS

-1651 PSLTNGGKPVNAY
+1651 PLLTNGGKPVNAY
-1664 NGKEDSVYK
+1664 NGKADSVYK

-1715 LTAGPHTV
+1715 LTAGTHTV

-1734 SAEVTYQISVQS
+1734 SAEVTYQISVQT

-1751 QTGAEEPETS
+1751 QTGTEKPETS
-1761 DKQQAETQEQPKEKQ
+1761 DKQQEETQEQPKEKQ
-1776 PAESFADPL
+1776 SAESFADPL

>member
-117 TTPQQTAAPTTTNK
+117 TTPQQTAAPTNTNK
-131 TNSSSSSSS
+131 TNSSSS

-282 SKDTSRVF
+282 SEDTSRVF

-311 GLFSG
+311 GLFSN

-329 GTTLTMKN
+329 GTTLTMRN

-357 IINYVYTYAP
+357 IINYVYNYAP

-374 QVNRLYCYS
+374 QINRLYCYS
-383 DGVYYDAKPLY
+383 NGVYYDAKPLY
-394 IETGRGYAS
+394 IETGRGYAT

-418 TKKVTLYGIADQYLD
+418 TKKVTLYDIANQYLD

-439 VGIDHNGSSLKV
+439 VGIDHNGSSLRV
-451 TTSNSSVAKVTYS
+451 TTSNASVAKVTYS

-628 TSSNTSVARVST
+628 SSSNTSVARVST
-640 RRDDTLVIEAVGTG
+640 RRDDTLIIEAVGTG

-763 SGDSEATRVY
+763 AGDSEATRVY
-773 TVRIDKTNPVIN
+773 TVRIDKTKPVID
-785 SISAPN
+785 SASVQN

-844 AGNSVTSNTYSMPG
+844 AGNSVTIGPYSLQNPG
-858 TTQPDTTPPVITI
+858 NPDHTPPVINI
-871 DSTTTAPQTWQR
+871 SQNVDQTKWQKA
-883 NSFDVKFSV
+883 DGEVKFTV
-892 SDSGKLKSVT
+892 TDSSPIQSVT
-902 ADRGRLTQQTDGSY
+902 VDQGNLKQEEDGSY
-916 ILSLDEEGQN
+916 TLKLSLEGKN
-926 TYTITAEDESGN
+926 VYTIKATDAIDNYAVTS
-938 KQTAQITYYLD
+938 ITYYLD
-949 ETNPVIG
+949 KTNPVIG

-976 VVANSI
+976 IVTNSI
-982 AAVNKSNDNDK
+982 TAVNKADSNDKKD
-993 PPVTH
+993 VTSA
-998 TTGDSYTFTGT
+998 TGDRYTFTGE
-1009 AGAEYNITAMDG
+1009 AGKTYTVSVMDG
-1021 AGNTAQASVSIPQ
+1021 AGNTTQKDVQIPQ

-1085 QKQGGAQLN
+1085 QKQGGAKLN

-1101 NSTNYSVEVSEDG
+1101 NSTNYSVEVSENG

-1147 IAVTKN
+1147 ITVTKN
-1153 EDNVVEFTVKD
+1153 EDGAVEFTVKD

-1176 VTLKADA
+1176 VTLKTDA
-1183 TPQGLV
+1183 TSQGLV

-1213 ATQQVTVTEK
+1213 ATQQVTVAEK
-1223 QQAPTVTVPS
+1223 QQPPTVTVPS

-1307 IEEKTNEPPVIQLGE
+1307 IQEKTNEPPVIQLGE

-1343 NAANVKLTASGGSL
+1343 SAADVKLTASGGSL

-1413 TATAAITA
+1413 TATAAISA

-1464 ALGKTAQTT
+1464 ELGKTAQTT

-1481 TPPVIGE
+1481 TPPAIGE
-1488 PTVSYSEDRK
+1488 PTVSYSKDRK

-1525 GGSYQASVS
+1525 GGSYQALVS

-1547 GNQQSATVQ
+1547 GNQQSTTVQ

-1563 PPSIQVT
+1563 PPSIQVM
-1570 SANNSWQK
+1570 SANDTWQK

-1597 VTRDGAPVAYTESS
+1597 VTKDGAPVAYTESS
-1611 GYQFIA
+1611 GYQFVA
-1617 SANGTYVIAATDKAG
+1617 AANGTYVIAATDKAG

-1651 PSLTNGGKPVNAY
+1651 PSLTNGGKPVNPY
-1664 NGKEDSVYK
+1664 NTKPDSIYK

-1707 SADAPKVT
+1707 SAEAPKVT
-1715 LTAGPHTV
+1715 LTAGTHTV

-1734 SAEVTYQISVQS
+1734 SAEVTYQISVQT

-1751 QTGAEEPETS
+1751 QTGTEKPETS
-1761 DKQQAETQEQPKEKQ
+1761 DKQQEETQEQPKEKQ